1 MTSCAERIAG
11 GTEKTY
17 NKINYEP
24 WNGLKIYEYN
34 PKEPVIKGEMNMR
47 KRKWYERMSAAVLI
61 AVLLVNHGDMGIM
74 AKAETITA
82 LEENLEE
89 ENKKIEAE
97 TASASNADE
106 KRDTTVDSNETT
118 ESDLEKETATASN
131 GKEAPEIKRK
141 MAKSA
146 MNAEP
151 VTEGIYTISQ
161 TDGKFKVVGGSLTED
176 GENLNSLTDAFNKIL
191 SFGTDTNI
199 NINFDNVNISS
210 GAPGAPKLTKGCELT
225 LKGTYTSAAE
235 AFIIGSNDT
244 FIIHNEADITT
255 SSYVIRRSSNA
266 KNSTAIFEQNGGTVK
281 SVDGFYMYENDVISL
296 NGGIINGN
304 ARGNGGTGSIKIK
317 VGTWNG
323 QLAHIKDIDICGGQ
337 LNNIKDDTSTIT
349 AISESE
355 EVSIR
360 GGEIYAK
367 NTNSSGRAFAILMSD
382 KTKLSLSD
390 NIDISAAG
398 GNTYGSIYYG
408 YSAQSCATI
417 DAVNLKT
424 INDTFK
430 FVVSDLAMKASSS
443 LKNWIKGSS
452 GNMKT
457 LVEGIHLSIVNH
469 NSDKG
474 YADQYK
480 SYEARAV
487 DNYIRIMDP
496 KDESSLIPA
505 GNIKSAE
512 IQLPSDPEKYQVTI
526 TYDKTEDGTEKVE
539 TVKYTKAQ
547 VTVSGIIDEILLRNT
562 GTDGVEISVGTTKNP
577 IAGDI
582 TVDSGN
588 ADDKPVLLKGKIT
601 GKVNVVG
608 TGTLES
614 EINCSGFNGE
624 TKSTIHITGGEII
637 GTVNADNA
645 NESVITLNSADLIVD
660 GNAHIVDQ
668 SAYSS
673 QNRYAISA
681 TGGVK
686 VTVNGGTIESK
697 KNTAVYLY
705 RSGSSGLQ
713 EDHAKFEMT
722 GGTIKGGEYGLKH
735 THLNEVT
742 LSGGK
747 ISGGENRPDVYMAL
761 EKNSVSG
768 TAKFTVEG
776 NFPFASMQIESA
788 SKVNEID
795 FTKAK
800 ATGEEN
806 LKINLPL
813 DGNDT
818 GANMKLFKAST
829 SNYRDLLEHITLS
842 GGKTPIFAVYNEHK
856 ISDNP
861 ETTEIYAFSA
871 PNLYTVHVKYYTGKD
886 EKDPFYD
893 EYLLNLDD
901 SHRSYLSNL
910 GLPDG
915 AAFSVWRY
923 KEDSNRNGTA
933 TDTTATVNQLVEDRL
948 NPQGQIPEIE
958 LYAGYQVKFDAA
970 ISSDDIK
977 ENFATIKGTSDG
989 TKVYYT
995 NSNYQGYTGEA
1006 LRAEAKKEDSKAS
1019 FATVDVE
1026 NGKFS
1031 IELNNL
1037 SVDTSYTYYL
1047 VAENDNNDVSEMQT
1061 VKFMTLKRTLTKDDF
1076 KIVGDTEFT
1085 YTNNG
1090 DVHNVKVQPV
1100 EEKGGTF
1107 GIDAVRYKEKVG
1119 AEDADNFIG
1128 APAAA
1133 GTYGIYVSTNSE
1145 NGVERVTNLRIG
1157 EITIK
1162 KATFN
1167 PDWFQTVTSIN
1178 YGNDEEDYLKPG
1190 IKDAYSVGGHTVTG
1204 YGEIRFELYRDAE
1217 LTQKVSRNAEGHY
1230 EVNADPDQEYVTY
1243 YMGITSSGGNNVE
1256 AHENPVR
1263 IGTDLKIYRA
1273 SNTISIVT
1281 CPDIRYGEAPKPEL
1295 TATDTT
1301 GEIKY
1306 TYSSTEDGE
1315 YKEWNAENKPG
1326 LWYVKATV
1334 SQSRNYKK
1342 AESTPVAFT
1351 VSRAQLVPSVNTL
1364 QSKTYDGD
1372 TNAEGTLTLSSADGK
1387 PILPEDAGKLKANG
1401 TFQWTSSDSGTDTV
1415 NVTEITLDP
1424 KFEDRYE
1431 LTTSELSNVSCS
1443 GAKIEN
1449 AQIKNVS
1456 VRQMMEL
1463 TYNGKEQLPKVTA
1476 TGSTIGGT
1484 AITFRYG
1491 LTAEQAA
1498 DETQALK
1505 TVPAFTDAGIY
1516 TVYYTASAANHDS
1529 VSGSFEIEIKNA
1541 SITGV
1546 DAAGYTGIYDGYSHG
1561 IKITLTGKAENGEI
1575 LYGESEDN
1583 CTLKE
1588 SPVYKN
1594 TGSYTVYYT
1603 VTKKNFDTISGS
1615 ATVAITPAQL
1625 TVTAESRNVTYKDE
1639 PPVYSSTFEGF
1650 VNGENTEVLGGTLS
1664 YECAYAAGSDV
1675 DEYKIIPSGL
1685 TAENG
1690 NYVITYQP
1698 GKLTVSQAK
1707 PEFELRNLDQLKRVY
1722 DAKNTTPEAWTDS
1735 DGNMTVTIKK
1745 GSEILTEAPMNAG
1758 TYTVEVHTEAGKNY
1772 EAGSQIFS
1780 FEIKKAPLSVKA
1792 VDQNVTVGD
1801 AIPEY
1806 AVLYEG
1812 FAGTDTADVLNGS
1825 LQFTCEY
1832 APDSAAGDYAIQ
1844 PSGLTS
1850 ENYEILFENGTLH
1863 AVRRASSGSD
1873 DSDNSDG
1880 SGSTKNPAAT
1890 NFGKNVSNS
1899 RSSENEAQG
1908 TWKRDE
1914 KGWWFEFTNGTY
1926 PAGKKSEN
1934 NSSEKPFWIWT
1945 GGRWWAFDSEGYL
1958 KTGWVFDGASGKW
1971 YLLNEKNGMQIGW
1984 HYDESGRFW
1993 YYLDPVSGA
2002 MLTGWQLINGK
2013 WYYFSKTSG
2022 AVPLGSMYRET
2033 RTPDG
2038 YYVDKDGAWD
2048 GLEAKEN

>member
-1 MTSCAERIAG
+1 MQKELRM
-11 GTEKTY
+11 EQTY
-17 NKINYEP
+17 NRIIYES
-24 WNGLKIYEYN
+24 WNGLIFCKYN

-47 KRKWYERMSAAVLI
+47 KRKWYERMSAAALI

-74 AKAETITA
+74 AKAETIPA

-131 GKEAPEIKRK
+131 GKENPATKRK
-141 MAKSA
+141 MAKRA
-146 MNAEP
+146 MNAES
-151 VTEGIYTISQ
+151 VTEGMYSISQ
-161 TDGKFKVVGGSLTED
+161 PTEGTFQVSGGSLEGD
-176 GENLNSLTDAFNKIL
+176 GTSTTNLTDAIDKIL
-191 SFGTDTNI
+191 EVDKKVT
-199 NINFDNVNISS
+199 INFDNISIR
-210 GAPGAPKLTKGCELT
+210 GDGPVLKQGCELT
-225 LKGTYTSAAE
+225 LTGSYKKNSAGV
-235 AFIIGSNDT
+235 AFYIGANGDYK
-244 FIIHNEADITT
+244 IHNKANITT
-255 SSYVIRRSSNA
+255 VDDNYLYYRKNDA
-266 KNSTAIFEQNGGTVK
+266 KDATVLFEQEAGELTAGFELTAKDTVCLKGGT
-281 SVDGFYMYENDVISL
+281 
-296 NGGIINGN
+296 ING
-304 ARGNGGTGSIKIK
+304 RGFGNGGHGHIEITDGI
-317 VGTWNG
+317 WNG
-323 QLAHIKDIDICGGQ
+323 QLFGIKKIDISGGEV
-337 LNNIKDDTSTIT
+337 KYKAEKTDDVT

-355 EVSIR
+355 EVSIS
-360 GGEIYAK
+360 GGKIYAE

-382 KTKLSLSD
+382 KTKLSLSG

-398 GNTYGSIYYG
+398 ENTHGSIYYG
-408 YSAQSCATI
+408 YSAKSCATI
-417 DAVNLKT
+417 DAVNLET
-424 INDTFK
+424 INDSFK
-430 FVVSDLAMKASSS
+430 FVVSDLAMNASSS

-452 GNMKT
+452 TNMDT
-457 LVEGIHLSIVNH
+457 LVNGIHLSIVNH
-469 NSDKG
+469 NSTG
-474 YADQYK
+474 GSANQYQ

-487 DNYIRIMDP
+487 GNYIRIMDP
-496 KDESSLIPA
+496 KAESSLIQA

-512 IQLPSDPEKYQVTI
+512 IQLPSGTENYQVTI
-526 TYDKTEDGTEKVE
+526 TYDKTEDGTEPVKTVE
-539 TVKYTKAQ
+539 YTKAQ
-547 VTVSGIIDEILLRNT
+547 ATVSGIIDEILLRNT
-562 GTDGVEISVGTTKNP
+562 GTDGLEISVGTTENP

-582 TVDSGN
+582 TVDTGN

-645 NESVITLNSADLIVD
+645 NESVITLTSADLIVD

-668 SAYSS
+668 SANSS

-681 TGGVK
+681 IGGVS
-686 VTVNGGTIESK
+686 VTMNDGRIESTN
-697 KNTAVYLY
+697 NTAVYINRL
-705 RSGSSGLQ
+705 GSSGLQ
-713 EDHAKFEMT
+713 KDHAKFEMT

-735 THLNEVT
+735 TQLNEIT
-742 LSGGK
+742 LSGGT
-747 ISGGENRPDVYMAL
+747 ISGGKNQPDVYMAL

-842 GGKTPIFAVYNEHK
+842 GGKSPIFAVYNENK

-861 ETTEIYAFSA
+861 ATTEIYAFSA

-886 EKDPFYD
+886 ETNPFYE

-901 SHRSYLSNL
+901 SHRSYLSNI
-910 GLPDG
+910 GLPGG

-923 KEDSNRNGTA
+923 KENSNRNGTA
-933 TDTTATVNQLVEDRL
+933 TDTTVTVNQLVEDML
-948 NPQGQIPEIE
+948 NPQGKIPEIE
-958 LYAGYQVKFDAA
+958 LYAGYQVALKAA
-970 ISSDDIK
+970 ADDIK
-977 ENFATIKGTSDG
+977 ANSAVIKGTSDG

-1019 FATVDVE
+1019 FATVDIE

-1061 VKFMTLKRTLTKDDF
+1061 VNFKTLKRTLTKDDF
-1076 KIVGDTEFT
+1076 QIVGATEFT

-1100 EEKGGTF
+1100 EGNGGTF

-1119 AEDADNFIG
+1119 AEDTGSFIE

-1145 NGVERVTNLRIG
+1145 KGVERVTNLRIG

-1167 PDWFQTVTSIN
+1167 PNWFQTVTSIE
-1178 YGNDEEDYLKPG
+1178 YGNDEENHLKPI
-1190 IKDAYSVGGHTVTG
+1190 IKDDYSVGGQTVTG

-1217 LTQKVSRNAEGHY
+1217 LTQKVSRNAEEHY
-1230 EVNADPDQEYVTY
+1230 EVNADPDQEYAAY
-1243 YMGITSSGGNNVE
+1243 YMGITSSGGKNVE
-1256 AHENPVR
+1256 AQENPVR

-1281 CPDIRYGEAPKPEL
+1281 CPDIRYGEAPKPKL

-1306 TYSSTEDGE
+1306 TYSSTENGE

-1326 LWYVKATV
+1326 RWYVKATV

-1351 VSRAQLVPSVNTL
+1351 VSKAQLVPSVNTL

-1424 KFEDRYE
+1424 KFADCYE

-1449 AQIKNVS
+1449 AKIQNVS

-1463 TYNGKEQLPKVTA
+1463 TYNGSEQLPEVTA

-1484 AITFRYG
+1484 AITFHYG

-1498 DETQALK
+1498 DKNEWLNY
-1505 TVPAFTDAGIY
+1505 VPAFTDAGIY

-1529 VSGSFEIEIKNA
+1529 VSGSFEIEIKKA
-1541 SITGV
+1541 SITDV

-1625 TVTAESRNVTYKDE
+1625 TVTAESRNATYKDE

-1664 YECAYAAGSDV
+1664 YECAYVAGSDV

-1685 TAENG
+1685 IAENG

-1707 PEFELRNLDQLKRVY
+1707 PEFELRNLDQLNRVY
-1722 DAKNTTPEAWTDS
+1722 DAKNTAPEAWTDS
-1735 DGNMTVTIKK
+1735 DGNVTVTIKK
-1745 GSEILTEAPMNAG
+1745 GGEILTEAPMNAG
-1758 TYTVEVHTEAGKNY
+1758 IYTVEVHTEAGKNY
-1772 EAGSQIFS
+1772 EAGSQTFS

-1806 AVLYEG
+1806 TVLYEG

-1832 APDSAAGDYAIQ
+1832 APDSAAGDYSIL

-1850 ENYEILFENGTLH
+1850 GNYEIHFENGTLH

-1873 DSDNSDG
+1873 DSDNSGD

-1899 RSSENEAQG
+1899 SSSENDAQG

-1914 KGWWFEFTNGTY
+1914 KGWWFEFKDGTY
-1926 PAGKKSEN
+1926 PAG
-1934 NSSEKPFWIWT
+1934 EKTSDHNGEKLGWIQKD
-1945 GGRWWAFDSEGYL
+1945 GKWWAFGSDGYL
-1958 KTGWVFDGASGKW
+1958 KSGWAQDNASGKW
-1971 YLLNEKNGMQIGW
+1971 YLIDENTGMQTSW
-1984 HYDESGRFW
+1984 HYDESDQHW
-1993 YYLDPVSGA
+1993 YYLDPASGA
-2002 MLTGWQLINGK
+2002 MLTGWQFINGK
-2013 WYYFSKTSG
+2013 WYYLSKTSG
-2022 AVPLGSMYRET
+2022 AVPLGSMYKEN

-2048 GLEAKEN
+2048 GLEAKEK

>member
-24 WNGLKIYEYN
+24 WNSLKIYKYN

-47 KRKWYERMSAAVLI
+47 KRKWYERMSAAALI
-61 AVLLVNHGDMGIM
+61 AVLLVNHGDIGIM
-74 AKAETITA
+74 AKAETIPA

-97 TASASNADE
+97 TASESNADE

-131 GKEAPEIKRK
+131 GKETPEIKRK

-146 MNAEP
+146 MNAET
-151 VTEGIYTISQ
+151 VTEETYSISQ

-176 GENLNSLTDAFNKIL
+176 GENLKSLTDAFNKIL
-191 SFGTDTNI
+191 SFGTGTNI

-210 GAPGAPKLTKGCELT
+210 GAPKLTKGCKLT
-225 LKGTYTSAAE
+225 LKGTYTSE
-235 AFIIGSNDT
+235 VGAFIIGSNDT
-244 FIIHNEADITT
+244 FIIHNEANIKTVKT
-255 SSYVIRRSSNA
+255 GSYVIGRSSA
-266 KNSTAIFEQNGGTVK
+266 PNSTVIFEQNGGTVE

-296 NGGIINGN
+296 NGGTINGN

-317 VGTWNG
+317 DGTWNG

-681 TGGVK
+681 IGGVS
-686 VTVNGGTIESK
+686 VTINNGLIESTN
-697 KNTAVYLY
+697 NTAVYINRL
-705 RSGSSGLQ
+705 GSSGLQ
-713 EDHAKFEMT
+713 ENHAKFEMT

-735 THLNEVT
+735 TQLNEIT
-742 LSGGK
+742 LSGGT
-747 ISGGENRPDVYMAL
+747 ISGAASKSDVYMA
-761 EKNSVSG
+761 NGRTGTSG
-768 TAKFTVEG
+768 TADFTVIG
-776 NFPFASMQIESA
+776 DFPFSSMLIENVSV
-788 SKVNEID
+788 KNEID
-795 FTKAK
+795 FTEATV
-800 ATGEEN
+800 TGEE
-806 LKINLPL
+806 KIQINLPWA
-813 DGNDT
+813 GGDT
-818 GANMKLFKAST
+818 ESNAKLFKAST
-829 SNYRDLLEHITLS
+829 SNYQNLIKHIELT
-842 GGKTPIFAVYNEHK
+842 GGSNPICVVYNA
-856 ISDNP
+856 NP
-861 ETTEIYAFSA
+861 VSADPTTTEIYAFSA
-871 PNLYTVHVKYYTGKD
+871 PNPYTVHVKYYTGKD
-886 EKDPFYD
+886 ESNPFYE

-901 SHRSYLSNL
+901 IHRSYLSNL

-923 KEDSNRNGTA
+923 KENSNRNGTA
-933 TDTTATVNQLVEDRL
+933 TDVTKTVNELFNGILYPTSAV
-948 NPQGQIPEIE
+948 PEIE
-958 LYAGYQVKFDAA
+958 LYAGYQVALNAA
-970 ISSDDIK
+970 ADDIK
-977 ENFATIKGTSDG
+977 ANSAVIKGTSDG
-989 TKVYYT
+989 TTVYYT
-995 NSNYQGYTGEA
+995 NDSKYRGYTGEG
-1006 LRAEAKKEDSKAS
+1006 LRAAAKSADTQNHFVTKE
-1019 FATVDVE
+1019 VQ
-1026 NGKFS
+1026 NGEIS

-1037 SVDTSYTYYL
+1037 SVNTAYTYYL
-1047 VAENDNNDVSEMQT
+1047 VAENANNDVSEMQT
-1061 VKFMTLKRTLTKDDF
+1061 VKFTTLKRTLTKDDF
-1076 KIVGDTEFT
+1076 QIVGSTEFT
-1085 YTNNG
+1085 YTHNG
-1090 DVHNVKVQPV
+1090 DIHVIEVRPV
-1100 EEKGGTF
+1100 EGKEGSF
-1107 GIDAVRYKEKVG
+1107 GINAVQYKEKVG
-1119 AEDADNFIG
+1119 AEDTGNFIG

-1167 PDWFQTVTSIN
+1167 SDWFQTVTSIN

-1190 IKDAYSVGGHTVTG
+1190 IKDEYNGVGGSAVTG
-1204 YGEIRFELYRDAE
+1204 YGQIEYKLYNDSE
-1217 LTQKVSRNAEGHY
+1217 LTQEVLRNSDGHY
-1230 EVNADPDQEYVTY
+1230 DSSPDMNQEYAIY
-1243 YMGITSSGGNNVE
+1243 YMGVTSTGGDNVE
-1256 AHENPVR
+1256 PQGTPVLV
-1263 IGTDLKIYRA
+1263 GTQITVKRA
-1273 SNTISIVT
+1273 TNTISIT
-1281 CPDIRYGEAPKPEL
+1281 SCPDIRYGETPKPESE
-1295 TATDTT
+1295 ATDTT
-1301 GEIKY
+1301 GGVKY
-1306 TYSSTEDGE
+1306 TYSSTANGE
-1315 YKEWNAENKPG
+1315 YTDWNEKNKPG
-1326 LWYVKATV
+1326 TWYVKATV
-1334 SQSRNYKK
+1334 GKSQNYNEATSDSVEFEVSK
-1342 AESTPVAFT
+1342 AK
-1351 VSRAQLVPSVNTL
+1351 LVPSVSAVK
-1364 QSKTYDGD
+1364 SKIYDGN
-1372 TNAEGTLTLSSADGK
+1372 TKAEGTLTLSSADGN
-1387 PILPEDAGKLKANG
+1387 PILSEDAVALEAKG
-1401 TFQWTSSDSGTDTV
+1401 TFTWTSKDAGTNTVDVTGIALDSQ
-1415 NVTEITLDP
+1415 
-1424 KFEDRYE
+1424 FEDRYE
-1431 LTTSELSNVSCS
+1431 LTARELSNVSCS

-1449 AQIKNVS
+1449 AKIQNVS
-1456 VRQMMEL
+1456 VRQISEL
-1463 TYNGKEQLPKVTA
+1463 TYNGKEQKPDVET

-1491 LTAEQAA
+1491 LTAVQAA

-1529 VSGSFEIEIKNA
+1529 VYGSFEIEIKKA

-1546 DAAGYTGIYDGYSHG
+1546 DAAGYTGIYDGKSHG
-1561 IKITLTGKAENGEI
+1561 IKITLTGNAGDGEI

-1583 CTLKE
+1583 CKLTE

-1594 TGSYTVYYT
+1594 AGNYTVYYT

-1675 DEYKIIPSGL
+1675 DEYEIIPSGL
-1685 TAENG
+1685 IAENG

-1707 PEFELRNLDQLKRVY
+1707 PEFELRNLDQLNRVY
-1722 DAKNTTPEAWTDS
+1722 DAKNTAPEAWTDS

-1772 EAGSQIFS
+1772 EAGSQTFS

-1806 AVLYEG
+1806 TVLYEG

-1850 ENYEILFENGTLH
+1850 GNYEILFENGTLH

-1873 DSDNSDG
+1873 DSDNSGG

-1899 RSSENEAQG
+1899 SSSENDAQG

-1914 KGWWFEFTNGTY
+1914 KGWWFEFRDGTY
-1926 PAGKKSEN
+1926 PAG
-1934 NSSEKPFWIWT
+1934 EKTSDQNGEKLGWIQKD
-1945 GGRWWAFDSEGYL
+1945 GKWWAFGSDGYL
-1958 KTGWVFDGASGKW
+1958 KRGWAQDNASGKW
-1971 YLLNEKNGMQIGW
+1971 YLIDENTGMQTSW
-1984 HYDESGRFW
+1984 HYDESDQHW
-1993 YYLDPVSGA
+1993 YYLDPASGV
-2002 MLTGWQLINGK
+2002 MLTGWQFINGK
-2013 WYYFSKTSG
+2013 WYYLSKISG
-2022 AVPLGSMYRET
+2022 AVPLGSMYREI

-2038 YYVDKDGAWD
+2038 YYVDKDGVWD
-2048 GLEAKEN
+2048 GLETKEK

>member
-1 MTSCAERIAG
+1 
-11 GTEKTY
+11 
-17 NKINYEP
+17 
-24 WNGLKIYEYN
+24 
-34 PKEPVIKGEMNMR
+34 MR

-131 GKEAPEIKRK
+131 GKETPETKKK
-141 MAKSA
+141 MAKRA

-151 VTEGIYTISQ
+151 VTEETYSISQ
-161 TDGKFKVVGGSLTED
+161 PTEGTFQVSGGSLEGD
-176 GENLNSLTDAFNKIL
+176 GTSAKDLTDAIDKIL
-191 SFGTDTNI
+191 ENNADKKVTIDFNHI
-199 NINFDNVNISS
+199 RIS
-210 GAPGAPKLTKGCELT
+210 GDGPVLKQGCELT
-225 LKGTYTSAAE
+225 LTGSYEKNSVGAAFYVG
-235 AFIIGSNDT
+235 ANGDY
-244 FIIHNEADITT
+244 IIHNKANITVGDN
-255 SSYVIRRSSNA
+255 YLYYRKNDA
-266 KNSTAIFEQNGGTVK
+266 KDATVLFEQEAGELTAGFELTAKDTVCLKGGT
-281 SVDGFYMYENDVISL
+281 
-296 NGGIINGN
+296 ING
-304 ARGNGGTGSIKIK
+304 RGFGNGGNGHIEITDGIWKGRLSGIKK
-317 VGTWNG
+317 
-323 QLAHIKDIDICGGQ
+323 IDISGGEV
-337 LNNIKDDTSTIT
+337 NYIETSTDDTA
-349 AISESE
+349 AIKESE
-355 EVSIR
+355 EVSIS
-360 GGEIYAK
+360 GGKIYAE
-367 NTNSSGRAFAILMSD
+367 NTNPSGRAFAILMSD
-382 KTKLSLSD
+382 KTKLSLSG

-398 GNTYGSIYYG
+398 ENTHGSIYYG
-408 YSAQSCATI
+408 YSAKSCATI
-417 DAVNLKT
+417 DAVNLET
-424 INDTFK
+424 INDSFK

-443 LKNWIKGSS
+443 LKNWIKGSAE
-452 GNMKT
+452 NMET
-457 LVEGIHLSIVNH
+457 LVQGIHLSIVNH
-469 NSDKG
+469 NSTG
-474 YADQYK
+474 GSANQYQ

-487 DNYIRIMDP
+487 GNYIRIMDQNA
-496 KDESSLIPA
+496 ESSLIQA

-512 IQLPSDPEKYQVTI
+512 IQLPSDTENYQVTI
-526 TYDKTEDGTEKVE
+526 TYDKTEDGTEPVKTVE
-539 TVKYTKAQ
+539 YTKAQ
-547 VTVSGIIDEILLRNT
+547 ATVSGIIDEILLRNT
-562 GTDGVEISVGTTKNP
+562 GTDGLEISVGTTGNP

-582 TVDSGN
+582 TVDTGN

-608 TGTLES
+608 TGTLKS

-645 NESVITLNSADLIVD
+645 NESVITLTSADLIVD

-681 TGGVK
+681 IGGVS
-686 VTVNGGTIESK
+686 VTMNDGRIESTN
-697 KNTAVYLY
+697 NTAVYINRL
-705 RSGSSGLQ
+705 GSSGLQ
-713 EDHAKFEMT
+713 EDHARFEMT

-735 THLNEVT
+735 TQLNEIT
-742 LSGGK
+742 LSGGT
-747 ISGGENRPDVYMAL
+747 ISGGENQPDVYMAL

-818 GANMKLFKAST
+818 GTNMKLFKAST

-871 PNLYTVHVKYYTGKD
+871 PNLYTVHVKYYIGKD
-886 EKDPFYD
+886 ETNPFYE

-901 SHRSYLSNL
+901 SHRSYLSNI
-910 GLPDG
+910 GLPGG

-923 KEDSNRNGTA
+923 KENSNRNGTA
-933 TDTTATVNQLVEDRL
+933 TDTTVTVNQLVEDML
-948 NPQGQIPEIE
+948 NPQGKIPEIE

-1006 LRAEAKKEDSKAS
+1006 LRAEAKKEDSTAS

-1047 VAENDNNDVSEMQT
+1047 VAENANNDVSEMQT
-1061 VKFMTLKRTLTKDDF
+1061 VKFKTLKRTLTKDDF
-1076 KIVGDTEFT
+1076 QIVGSTEFT
-1085 YTNNG
+1085 YTHNG
-1090 DVHNVKVQPV
+1090 DIHEIEVRPV
-1100 EEKGGTF
+1100 EGKEGSF
-1107 GIDAVRYKEKVG
+1107 GIGAVQYKEKVG

-1167 PDWFQTVTSIN
+1167 PNWFQTVTSIE
-1178 YGNDEEDYLKPG
+1178 YGNDEENHLKPI
-1190 IKDAYSVGGHTVTG
+1190 IKDDYSVGGQTVTG

-1217 LTQKVSRNAEGHY
+1217 LKQKVSRNAEGHY
-1230 EVNADPDQEYVTY
+1230 EANADPDQEYAAY
-1243 YMGITSSGGNNVE
+1243 YMGITSSGGKNVE
-1256 AHENPVR
+1256 AQENPVR

-1273 SNTISIVT
+1273 TNTISIT
-1281 CPDIRYGEAPKPEL
+1281 SCPDIRYGEAPKPKL

-1306 TYSSTEDGE
+1306 TYSSTENGE

-1326 LWYVKATV
+1326 RWYVKAIV

-1351 VSRAQLVPSVNTL
+1351 VSKAQLVPSVNTL

-1424 KFEDRYE
+1424 KFADCYE

-1449 AQIKNVS
+1449 AKIQNVS
-1456 VRQMMEL
+1456 VRQLMEL
-1463 TYNGKEQLPKVTA
+1463 IYNGKEQLPEVEA

-1505 TVPAFTDAGIY
+1505 KAPPFTNAGTY
-1516 TVYYTASAANHDS
+1516 TVYYTASAVNHDS

-1541 SITGV
+1541 SLTGV
-1546 DAAGYTGIYDGYSHG
+1546 DADGYTGIYDGQSHG
-1561 IKITLTGKAENGEI
+1561 IKITLTGNAGDGEI

-1583 CTLKE
+1583 CTLTE

-1603 VTKKNFDTISGS
+1603 VTKKNFDTLSGS
-1615 ATVAITPAQL
+1615 ATVAITPAPL

-1675 DEYKIIPSGL
+1675 DEYEIIPSGL

-1690 NYVITYQP
+1690 NYEITYQS

-1707 PEFELRNLDQLKRVY
+1707 PEFQLRNLDQLNRVY
-1722 DAKNTTPEAWTDS
+1722 DAKNTAPEAWTDS
-1735 DGNMTVTIKK
+1735 DGNVTVTIKK
-1745 GSEILTEAPMNAG
+1745 GGEILTEAPMNAG
-1758 TYTVEVHTEAGKNY
+1758 IYTVEVHTEAGKNY

-1801 AIPEY
+1801 TIPEY
-1806 AVLYEG
+1806 TVLYEG

-1850 ENYEILFENGTLH
+1850 ENYEIHFENGTLH
-1863 AVRRASSGSD
+1863 AVRRVSSGSD
-1873 DSDNSDG
+1873 DSDNSGG

-1899 RSSENEAQG
+1899 SSSENDAQG

-1914 KGWWFEFTNGTY
+1914 KGWWFEFKDGTY
-1926 PAGKKSEN
+1926 PAG
-1934 NSSEKPFWIWT
+1934 EKTSDQNGEKLGWIQKD
-1945 GGRWWAFDSEGYL
+1945 GKWWAFGSDGYL
-1958 KTGWVFDGASGKW
+1958 KSGWAQDNASGKW
-1971 YLLNEKNGMQIGW
+1971 YLIDENTGMQTSW
-1984 HYDESGRFW
+1984 HCDESDQHW
-1993 YYLDPVSGA
+1993 YYLDPASGA
-2002 MLTGWQLINGK
+2002 MLTGWQFINGK
-2013 WYYFSKTSG
+2013 WYYLSKTSG
-2022 AVPLGSMYRET
+2022 AVPLGSMYREI

-2048 GLEAKEN
+2048 GLEAKEK

>member
-1 MTSCAERIAG
+1 
-11 GTEKTY
+11 
-17 NKINYEP
+17 
-24 WNGLKIYEYN
+24 
-34 PKEPVIKGEMNMR
+34 MR
-47 KRKWYERMSAAVLI
+47 KRKWYERMSAAALI

-131 GKEAPEIKRK
+131 GKETPEIKRK

-146 MNAEP
+146 MNAET
-151 VTEGIYTISQ
+151 VTEETYSISQ

-210 GAPGAPKLTKGCELT
+210 GAPKLTKGCKLT
-225 LKGTYTSAAE
+225 LKGTYTSEVE
-235 AFIIGSNDT
+235 AFIIGSDDT
-244 FIIHNEADITT
+244 FIIHNEANITT
-255 SSYVIRRSSNA
+255 KSYVIGRSSA
-266 KNSTAIFEQNGGTVK
+266 PESTVIFEQSGGTVE
-281 SVDGFYMYENDVISL
+281 SVGGFYMYENDVISL
-296 NGGIINGN
+296 KEGTINGN

-317 VGTWNG
+317 DGTWNG

-398 GNTYGSIYYG
+398 GNTHGSIYYG
-408 YSAQSCATI
+408 YSAKSCATI
-417 DAVNLKT
+417 VAVDLKT
-424 INDTFK
+424 INDSFK
-430 FVVSDLAMKASSS
+430 FVVSDLAMEASSS

-452 GNMKT
+452 GNMET

-469 NSDKG
+469 NSNVG
-474 YADQYK
+474 YADKYQ

-487 DNYIRIMDP
+487 GNYIRIMDP
-496 KDESSLIPA
+496 KAESSLIPA

-562 GTDGVEISVGTTKNP
+562 GTDGLEISVGRTENP
-577 IAGDI
+577 IDGDI

-645 NESVITLNSADLIVD
+645 NESVITLTSADLIVD

-681 TGGVK
+681 IGGVS
-686 VTVNGGTIESK
+686 VTIKNGRIESTN
-697 KNTAVYLY
+697 NTAVYINRL
-705 RSGSSGLQ
+705 GSSGLQ

-735 THLNEVT
+735 TQLNEIT
-742 LSGGK
+742 LSGGT
-747 ISGGENRPDVYMAL
+747 ISGGENQPDVYMANG
-761 EKNSVSG
+761 KTGTSG
-768 TAKFTVEG
+768 TADFTVIG
-776 NFPFASMQIESA
+776 DFPFSSMLIENVSV
-788 SKVNEID
+788 KNEIN
-795 FTKAK
+795 FTEATV
-800 ATGEEN
+800 TGEE
-806 LKINLPL
+806 KIQINLPWV
-813 DGNDT
+813 GGDT
-818 GANMKLFKAST
+818 ESNAKLFKAST
-829 SNYRDLLEHITLS
+829 SNYQNLIKHIELT
-842 GGKTPIFAVYNEHK
+842 GGSNPICVVYNA
-856 ISDNP
+856 NP
-861 ETTEIYAFSA
+861 VSADPTTTEIYAFSA
-871 PNLYTVHVKYYTGKD
+871 PNPYTVHVKYYSGKD
-886 EKDPFYD
+886 ESNPFYE
-893 EYLLNLDD
+893 EYLLNLDN
-901 SHRSYLSNL
+901 SHRSYLSNI
-910 GLPDG
+910 GLPGG

-923 KEDSNRNGTA
+923 KENSNRNGTA
-933 TDTTATVNQLVEDRL
+933 TDTTVTVNQLVEDML
-948 NPQGQIPEIE
+948 NPQGKIPEIE
-958 LYAGYQVKFDAA
+958 LYAGYQVKFAAA

-977 ENFATIKGTSDG
+977 ENSATIKGTSDG
-989 TKVYYT
+989 TTVYYT
-995 NSNYQGYTGEA
+995 SDSKYQGYTGEA

-1047 VAENDNNDVSEMQT
+1047 VVENANNDVSEMQT
-1061 VKFMTLKRTLTKDDF
+1061 VKFTTLKRTLTKDDF
-1076 KIVGDTEFT
+1076 KIVGGTEFT
-1085 YTNNG
+1085 YTHNG
-1090 DVHNVKVQPV
+1090 DVHNVEVQPV
-1100 EEKGGTF
+1100 EGKGGSF
-1107 GIDAVRYKEKVG
+1107 DIGAVRYKEKVG
-1119 AEDADNFIG
+1119 AEDTDSFIG

-1133 GTYGIYVSTNSE
+1133 GTYGIYVSTKSE
-1145 NGVERVTNLRIG
+1145 DGVERVTDLRIG

-1167 PDWFQTVTSIN
+1167 PEWFQTVTSIN
-1178 YGNDEEDYLKPG
+1178 YGNDEETYLKPG

-1204 YGEIRFELYRDAE
+1204 YGEIQFELYSDAE

-1230 EVNADPDQEYVTY
+1230 EANADPDQEYATY
-1243 YMGITSSGGNNVE
+1243 YMGITSSGGKNVE
-1256 AHENPVR
+1256 AQENPVR

-1273 SNTISIVT
+1273 SNTISTVT
-1281 CPDIRYGEAPKPEL
+1281 CPNIRYGEIPKPEL
-1295 TATDTT
+1295 TAADTT
-1301 GEIKY
+1301 GEITY
-1306 TYSSTEDGE
+1306 TYSSTENGE
-1315 YKEWNAENKPG
+1315 YKDWNVENKPG
-1326 LWYVKATV
+1326 TWYVKAAV
-1334 SQSRNYKK
+1334 SQSQNYEK
-1342 AESTPVAFT
+1342 AESSPVTFT
-1351 VSRAQLVPSVNTL
+1351 VSKARLVPSVNML
-1364 QSKTYDGD
+1364 QSKTYDGG
-1372 TNAEGTLTLSSADGK
+1372 TKAEGTLTLSSADGN
-1387 PILPEDAGKLKANG
+1387 PILSEDVAALEAKG
-1401 TFQWTSSDSGTDTV
+1401 TFTWTSENAGTNTV
-1415 NVTEITLDP
+1415 NVTGIALDS

-1431 LTTSELSNVSCS
+1431 LTARELSNVSCS

-1449 AQIKNVS
+1449 AKIQNVS

-1463 TYNGKEQLPKVTA
+1463 TYNGREQLPEVTA
-1476 TGSTIGGT
+1476 TGSTTGGT

-1491 LTAEQAA
+1491 LTAVQAA

-1546 DAAGYTGIYDGYSHG
+1546 DAAGYTGIYDGQSHG
-1561 IKITLTGKAENGEI
+1561 IKITLTGNAGDGEI

-1583 CTLKE
+1583 CTLTE

-1675 DEYKIIPSGL
+1675 DEYEIIPSGFI
-1685 TAENG
+1685 AENG

-1707 PEFELRNLDQLKRVY
+1707 PEFELRNLNQLNRAY
-1722 DAKNTTPEAWTDS
+1722 DAKNTAPEAWTDS
-1735 DGNMTVTIKK
+1735 DGNVTVTIKK

-1772 EAGSQIFS
+1772 EAGNQTFS
-1780 FEIKKAPLSVKA
+1780 FEIKKASLSVKA

-1806 AVLYEG
+1806 KVLYEG

-1825 LQFTCEY
+1825 LKFTCEY
-1832 APDSAAGDYAIQ
+1832 APDSAAGDYSIL

-1850 ENYEILFENGTLH
+1850 ENYEIHFENGTLH

-1873 DSDNSDG
+1873 DSDNS
-1880 SGSTKNPAAT
+1880 GSTKNPAAT

-1899 RSSENEAQG
+1899 SSSENDAQG
-1908 TWKRDE
+1908 TWKRDN
-1914 KGWWFEFTNGTY
+1914 KGWWFEFKDGTY
-1926 PAGKKSEN
+1926 PAG
-1934 NSSEKPFWIWT
+1934 EKTSDQNGEKLGWIQKD
-1945 GGRWWAFDSEGYL
+1945 GKWWAFGSDGYL
-1958 KTGWVFDGASGKW
+1958 KRGWAQDNASGKW
-1971 YLLNEKNGMQIGW
+1971 YLIDENTGMQTSW
-1984 HYDESGRFW
+1984 HYDESDQHW
-1993 YYLDPVSGA
+1993 YYLDPASGA
-2002 MLTGWQLINGK
+2002 MLTGWQFINGK
-2013 WYYFSKTSG
+2013 WYYLSKISG
-2022 AVPLGSMYRET
+2022 AVPLGSMYREI

-2038 YYVDKDGAWD
+2038 YYVDKDGVWD
-2048 GLEAKEN
+2048 GLETKEK

>member
-24 WNGLKIYEYN
+24 WNGLKIYKYN

-47 KRKWYERMSAAVLI
+47 KRKWYERMSAAALI

-74 AKAETITA
+74 AKAETIPA

-97 TASASNADE
+97 TASESNADE

-131 GKEAPEIKRK
+131 GKETPEIKRK

-151 VTEGIYTISQ
+151 ATGGTYSISQ

-176 GENLNSLTDAFNKIL
+176 GENLKSLTDAFNKIL
-191 SFGTDTNI
+191 SFGTGTNI

-210 GAPGAPKLTKGCELT
+210 GAPKLTKGCKLT
-225 LKGTYTSAAE
+225 LKGTYTSE
-235 AFIIGSNDT
+235 VGAFIIGSNDT
-244 FIIHNEADITT
+244 FIIHNEANIKTVKT
-255 SSYVIRRSSNA
+255 GSYVIGRSSA
-266 KNSTAIFEQNGGTVK
+266 PNSTVIFEQNGGTVE

-296 NGGIINGN
+296 NGGTINGN

-317 VGTWNG
+317 DGTWNG

-681 TGGVK
+681 IGGVS
-686 VTVNGGTIESK
+686 VTINNGLIESTN
-697 KNTAVYLY
+697 NTAVYINRL
-705 RSGSSGLQ
+705 GSSGLQ
-713 EDHAKFEMT
+713 ENHAKFEMT

-735 THLNEVT
+735 TQLNEIT
-742 LSGGK
+742 LSGGT
-747 ISGGENRPDVYMAL
+747 ISGAASKSDVYMA
-761 EKNSVSG
+761 NGRTGTSG
-768 TAKFTVEG
+768 TADFTVIG
-776 NFPFASMQIESA
+776 DFPFSSMLIENVSV
-788 SKVNEID
+788 KNEID
-795 FTKAK
+795 FTEATV
-800 ATGEEN
+800 TGEE
-806 LKINLPL
+806 KIQINLPWA
-813 DGNDT
+813 GGDT
-818 GANMKLFKAST
+818 ESNAKLFKAST
-829 SNYRDLLEHITLS
+829 SNYQNLIKHIELT
-842 GGKTPIFAVYNEHK
+842 GGSNPICVVYNA
-856 ISDNP
+856 NP
-861 ETTEIYAFSA
+861 VSADPTTTEIYVFSA
-871 PNLYTVHVKYYTGKD
+871 PNPYTVHVKYYTGKD
-886 EKDPFYD
+886 ESNPFYE

-901 SHRSYLSNL
+901 IHRSYLSNL

-923 KEDSNRNGTA
+923 KENSNRNGTA
-933 TDTTATVNQLVEDRL
+933 TDVTKTVNELFNGILYPTSAV
-948 NPQGQIPEIE
+948 PEIE
-958 LYAGYQVKFDAA
+958 LYAGYQVALNAA
-970 ISSDDIK
+970 ADDIK
-977 ENFATIKGTSDG
+977 ANSAVIKGTSDG
-989 TKVYYT
+989 TTVYYT
-995 NSNYQGYTGEA
+995 NDSKYRGYTGEG
-1006 LRAEAKKEDSKAS
+1006 LRAAAKSADTQNHFVTKE
-1019 FATVDVE
+1019 VQ
-1026 NGKFS
+1026 NGEIS

-1037 SVDTSYTYYL
+1037 SVNTAYTYYL
-1047 VAENDNNDVSEMQT
+1047 VAENANNDVSEMQT
-1061 VKFMTLKRTLTKDDF
+1061 VKFTTLKRTLTKDDF
-1076 KIVGDTEFT
+1076 QIVGSTEFT
-1085 YTNNG
+1085 YTHNG
-1090 DVHNVKVQPV
+1090 DIHVIEVRPV
-1100 EEKGGTF
+1100 EGKEGSF
-1107 GIDAVRYKEKVG
+1107 GINAVQYKEKVG
-1119 AEDADNFIG
+1119 AEDTGNFIG

-1178 YGNDEEDYLKPG
+1178 YGNDKEDYLKPG
-1190 IKDAYSVGGHTVTG
+1190 IKDEYNGVGGSAVTG
-1204 YGEIRFELYRDAE
+1204 YGQIEYKLYNDSE
-1217 LTQKVSRNAEGHY
+1217 LTQEVLRNSDGHY
-1230 EVNADPDQEYVTY
+1230 DSSPDMNQNYAIY
-1243 YMGITSSGGNNVE
+1243 YMGVTSTGGDNVE
-1256 AHENPVR
+1256 PQVKPVLV
-1263 IGTDLKIYRA
+1263 GTQINVKRA
-1273 SNTISIVT
+1273 TNTISIT
-1281 CPDIRYGEAPKPEL
+1281 SCPNIRYGETPNPEL
-1295 TATDTT
+1295 TAADTT

-1306 TYSSTEDGE
+1306 IYSSTENGE
-1315 YKEWNAENKPG
+1315 YKEWNVENRPG
-1326 LWYVKATV
+1326 NWYVKAVV
-1334 SQSRNYKK
+1334 SQSRNYET

-1351 VSRAQLVPSVNTL
+1351 VSKARLVPSVNTL

-1424 KFEDRYE
+1424 KFADRYE

-1463 TYNGKEQLPKVTA
+1463 TYNGSEQLPEVTA

-1505 TVPAFTDAGIY
+1505 NAPAFTNAGIY
-1516 TVYYTASAANHDS
+1516 TVCYTASAANHDS

-1603 VTKKNFDTISGS
+1603 VTKKNFDTIRGS

-1707 PEFELRNLDQLKRVY
+1707 PEFELRNLDQLNRVY
-1722 DAKNTTPEAWTDS
+1722 DAKNTAPEAWTDS

-1758 TYTVEVHTEAGKNY
+1758 TYTVEVYTEVGKNY
-1772 EAGSQIFS
+1772 EAGSQTFS

-1792 VDQNVTVGD
+1792 VEQNVTVED

-1806 AVLYEG
+1806 KVLYEG

-1832 APDSAAGDYAIQ
+1832 APDSAAGDYVIQ

-1850 ENYEILFENGTLH
+1850 ENYEIHFENGTLH
-1863 AVRRASSGSD
+1863 AIRRASSGSD
-1873 DSDNSDG
+1873 DSDNSGG

-1899 RSSENEAQG
+1899 SSSENDAQG
-1908 TWKRDE
+1908 TWKRDN
-1914 KGWWFEFTNGTY
+1914 KGWWFEFKDGTY
-1926 PAGKKSEN
+1926 PAG
-1934 NSSEKPFWIWT
+1934 EKTSDQNGEKLGWIQKD
-1945 GGRWWAFDSEGYL
+1945 GKWWAFGSDGYL
-1958 KTGWVFDGASGKW
+1958 KRGWAQDNASGKW
-1971 YLLNEKNGMQIGW
+1971 YLIDENTGMQTSW
-1984 HYDESGRFW
+1984 HYDESDQHW
-1993 YYLDPVSGA
+1993 YYLDPASGA
-2002 MLTGWQLINGK
+2002 MLTGWQFINGK
-2013 WYYFSKTSG
+2013 WYYLSKISG
-2022 AVPLGSMYRET
+2022 AVPLGSMYKEI

-2048 GLEAKEN
+2048 GLETKEK

>member
-24 WNGLKIYEYN
+24 WNGLKIYKYN

-47 KRKWYERMSAAVLI
+47 KRKWYERMSAAALI

-74 AKAETITA
+74 AKAETIPA

-199 NINFDNVNISS
+199 NINFDNVNISRE
-210 GAPGAPKLTKGCELT
+210 APTLTESCELT

-266 KNSTAIFEQNGGTVK
+266 KNSTVIFEQSGGTVE
-281 SVDGFYMYENDVISL
+281 SVDGFNMYENDVISL

-323 QLAHIKDIDICGGQ
+323 QLAHIKDIDIYGGQ
-337 LNNIKDDTSTIT
+337 LNNTKDDTSTIA
-349 AISESE
+349 AIKECE
-355 EVSIR
+355 EVSIS
-360 GGEIYAK
+360 GGSVFAK
-367 NTNSSGRAFAILMSD
+367 NTKGKAFAIYMIKNTQL
-382 KTKLSLSD
+382 TLSG
-390 NIDISAAG
+390 NIDVSASG
-398 GNTYGSIYYG
+398 TTSGSIYYG
-408 YSAQSCATI
+408 GASTYPVINAENVQNIGENFFVVPSDRTMQVNPVSNWIMGSKNNIEYLCENIKLTVVNAYDKGSADEYTNYTLKAVGNYIRFVDENKPASPLKSGAIKLADITLSSDGTSYEVYYEVTTDGKEYKETVTYSAQ
-417 DAVNLKT
+417 NQK
-424 INDTFK
+424 
-430 FVVSDLAMKASSS
+430 VSDIL
-443 LKNWIKGSS
+443 ND
-452 GNMKT
+452 
-457 LVEGIHLSIVNH
+457 IV
-469 NSDKG
+469 S
-474 YADQYK
+474 
-480 SYEARAV
+480 V
-487 DNYIRIMDP
+487 
-496 KDESSLIPA
+496 
-505 GNIKSAE
+505 
-512 IQLPSDPEKYQVTI
+512 
-526 TYDKTEDGTEKVE
+526 
-539 TVKYTKAQ
+539 
-547 VTVSGIIDEILLRNT
+547 NT
-562 GTDGVEISVGTTKNP
+562 GTTGPEITIGSIGTP
-577 IAGDI
+577 IEEDI
-582 TVDSGN
+582 TIDTGSMDEN
-588 ADDKPVLLKGKIT
+588 KTTTLKGAIT
-601 GKVNVVG
+601 GKVNVTG
-608 TGTLES
+608 SGTLQS
-614 EINCSGFNGE
+614 EINCSGFYGRTNSE
-624 TKSTIHITGGEII
+624 IHITDGQITGKE
-637 GTVNADNA
+637 NA
-645 NESVITLNSADLIVD
+645 NDAVIVLGAANLTVEGEHTKIWDKSASGGD
-660 GNAHIVDQ
+660 
-668 SAYSS
+668 
-673 QNRYAISA
+673 RYAIQA
-681 TGGVK
+681 IGGVS
-686 VTVNGGTIESK
+686 V
-697 KNTAVYLY
+697 
-705 RSGSSGLQ
+705 
-713 EDHAKFEMT
+713 
-722 GGTIKGGEYGLKH
+722 TIKGGEIKSDNNTAVYIYRSSGQKKDHATFTMEDGTITGGVYGLRH
-735 THLNEVT
+735 AHLNEIN
-742 LSGGK
+742 LSGGT
-747 ISGGENRPDVYMAL
+747 ITGRANQPDVYMAR
-761 EKNSVSG
+761 EINVSE
-768 TAKFTVEG
+768 TANFTVEG
-776 NFPFASMQIESA
+776 NFPFKSMQIESA
-788 SKVNEID
+788 SLKNEID
-795 FTKAK
+795 FTKATVTEDK
-800 ATGEEN
+800 
-806 LKINLPL
+806 KILISSPL
-813 DGNDT
+813 D
-818 GANMKLFKAST
+818 ANTKESYVKLFKAST
-829 SNYRDLLEHITLS
+829 SNYQDLIKHIELT
-842 GGKTPIFAVYNEHK
+842 GGINPICVVYNANPV
-856 ISDNP
+856 SANP

-871 PNLYTVHVKYYTGKD
+871 PNPYTVHVKYYTGKD
-886 EKDPFYD
+886 ESNPFYE

-901 SHRSYLSNL
+901 IHRSYLSNL

-923 KEDSNRNGTA
+923 KENSNRNGTA
-933 TDTTATVNQLVEDRL
+933 TDVTKTVNELFNGILYPTSAV
-948 NPQGQIPEIE
+948 PEIE
-958 LYAGYQVKFDAA
+958 LYAGYQVALNAA
-970 ISSDDIK
+970 ADDIK
-977 ENFATIKGTSDG
+977 ANSAVIKGTSDG
-989 TKVYYT
+989 TTVYYT
-995 NSNYQGYTGEA
+995 NDSKYRGYTGEG
-1006 LRAEAKKEDSKAS
+1006 LRAAAKSADTQNHFVTKE
-1019 FATVDVE
+1019 VQ
-1026 NGKFS
+1026 NGEIS

-1037 SVDTSYTYYL
+1037 SVNTAYTYYL
-1047 VAENDNNDVSEMQT
+1047 VAENANNDVSEMQT
-1061 VKFMTLKRTLTKDDF
+1061 VKFTTLKRTLTKDDF
-1076 KIVGDTEFT
+1076 QIVGSTEFT
-1085 YTNNG
+1085 YTHNG
-1090 DVHNVKVQPV
+1090 DIHVIEVRPV
-1100 EEKGGTF
+1100 EGKEGSF
-1107 GIDAVRYKEKVG
+1107 GINAVQYKEKVG
-1119 AEDADNFIG
+1119 AEDTGNFIG

-1133 GTYGIYVSTNSE
+1133 GTYGIYVGTNSE

-1167 PDWFQTVTSIN
+1167 SDWFQTVTSIN

-1190 IKDAYSVGGHTVTG
+1190 IKDEYNGVGGSAVTG
-1204 YGEIRFELYRDAE
+1204 YGQIEYKLYNDSE
-1217 LTQKVSRNAEGHY
+1217 LTQEVLRNSDGHY
-1230 EVNADPDQEYVTY
+1230 DSSPDMNQEYAIY
-1243 YMGITSSGGNNVE
+1243 YMGVTSTGGDNVE
-1256 AHENPVR
+1256 PQGTPVLV
-1263 IGTDLKIYRA
+1263 GTQITVKRA
-1273 SNTISIVT
+1273 TNTISIT
-1281 CPDIRYGEAPKPEL
+1281 SCPDIRYGETPKPESE
-1295 TATDTT
+1295 ATDTT
-1301 GEIKY
+1301 GGVKY
-1306 TYSSTEDGE
+1306 TYSSTENGE
-1315 YKEWNAENKPG
+1315 YTDWNEKNKPG
-1326 LWYVKATV
+1326 TWYVKATV
-1334 SQSRNYKK
+1334 GKSQNYNEATSDSVEFEVSK
-1342 AESTPVAFT
+1342 AK
-1351 VSRAQLVPSVNTL
+1351 LVPSVSAVK
-1364 QSKTYDGD
+1364 SKIYDGN
-1372 TNAEGTLTLSSADGK
+1372 TKAEGTLTLSSADGN
-1387 PILPEDAGKLKANG
+1387 PILSEDAVALEAKG
-1401 TFQWTSSDSGTDTV
+1401 TFTWTSKDAGTNTVDVTGIALDSQ
-1415 NVTEITLDP
+1415 
-1424 KFEDRYE
+1424 FADRYE

-1443 GAKIEN
+1443 GAKIKN

-1463 TYNGKEQLPKVTA
+1463 TYNGREQLPEVTA

-1484 AITFRYG
+1484 AITFHYG

-1505 TVPAFTDAGIY
+1505 NAPAFTDAGIY

-1529 VSGSFEIEIKNA
+1529 VYGSFEIEIKKA

-1546 DAAGYTGIYDGYSHG
+1546 DAAGYTGIYDGKSHG
-1561 IKITLTGKAENGEI
+1561 IKITLTGNAGDGEI

-1583 CTLKE
+1583 CTLTE

-1615 ATVAITPAQL
+1615 ATVAIIPAQL

-1707 PEFELRNLDQLKRVY
+1707 PEFELRNLDQLNRVY
-1722 DAKNTTPEAWTDS
+1722 DAKNTAPEAWTDS
-1735 DGNMTVTIKK
+1735 DGNVTVTFKK

-1758 TYTVEVHTEAGKNY
+1758 IYTVEVHTEAGKNY

-1825 LQFTCEY
+1825 LKFTCEY
-1832 APDSAAGDYAIQ
+1832 APDSAAGDYSIL

-1850 ENYEILFENGTLH
+1850 ENYEIHFENGTLH

-1873 DSDNSDG
+1873 DSDNSGG

-1899 RSSENEAQG
+1899 SSSENDAQG
-1908 TWKRDE
+1908 TWKRDN
-1914 KGWWFEFTNGTY
+1914 KGWWFEFKDGTY
-1926 PAGKKSEN
+1926 PAG
-1934 NSSEKPFWIWT
+1934 EKINDQNGEKLGWIQKD
-1945 GGRWWAFDSEGYL
+1945 GKWWAFGSDGYL
-1958 KTGWVFDGASGKW
+1958 KRGWAQDNASGKW
-1971 YLLNEKNGMQIGW
+1971 YLIDENTGMQTSW
-1984 HYDESGRFW
+1984 HYDESDQHW
-1993 YYLDPVSGA
+1993 YYLDPASGV
-2002 MLTGWQLINGK
+2002 MLTGWQFINGK
-2013 WYYFSKTSG
+2013 WYYLSKISG
-2022 AVPLGSMYRET
+2022 AVPLGSMYREI

-2038 YYVDKDGAWD
+2038 YYVDKDGVWD
-2048 GLEAKEN
+2048 GLETKEK

>member
-1 MTSCAERIAG
+1 
-11 GTEKTY
+11 
-17 NKINYEP
+17 
-24 WNGLKIYEYN
+24 
-34 PKEPVIKGEMNMR
+34 MNVR
-47 KRKWYERMSAAVLI
+47 KRKWYERMSAAALI

-131 GKEAPEIKRK
+131 GKETPEIKRK

-146 MNAEP
+146 MNAET
-151 VTEGIYTISQ
+151 VTEETYSISQ

-210 GAPGAPKLTKGCELT
+210 GAPKLTKGCKLT
-225 LKGTYTSAAE
+225 LKGTYTSEVE
-235 AFIIGSNDT
+235 AFIIGSDDT
-244 FIIHNEADITT
+244 FIIHNEANITT
-255 SSYVIRRSSNA
+255 KSYVIGRSSA
-266 KNSTAIFEQNGGTVK
+266 PESTVIFEQSGGTVE
-281 SVDGFYMYENDVISL
+281 SVGGFYMYENDVISL
-296 NGGIINGN
+296 KEGTINGN

-317 VGTWNG
+317 DGTWNG

-398 GNTYGSIYYG
+398 GNTHGSIYYG
-408 YSAQSCATI
+408 YSAKSCATI
-417 DAVNLKT
+417 VAVDLKT
-424 INDTFK
+424 INDSFK
-430 FVVSDLAMKASSS
+430 FVVSDLAMEASSS

-452 GNMKT
+452 GNMET

-469 NSDKG
+469 NSNVG
-474 YADQYK
+474 YADKYQ

-487 DNYIRIMDP
+487 GNYIRIMDP
-496 KDESSLIPA
+496 KAESSLIPA

-562 GTDGVEISVGTTKNP
+562 GTDGLEISVGRTENP
-577 IAGDI
+577 IDGDI

-645 NESVITLNSADLIVD
+645 NESVITLTSADLIVD

-681 TGGVK
+681 IGGVS
-686 VTVNGGTIESK
+686 VTIKNGRIESTN
-697 KNTAVYLY
+697 NTAVYINRL
-705 RSGSSGLQ
+705 GSSGLQ

-735 THLNEVT
+735 TQLNEIT
-742 LSGGK
+742 LSGGT
-747 ISGGENRPDVYMAL
+747 ISGGENQPDVYMANG
-761 EKNSVSG
+761 KTGTSG
-768 TAKFTVEG
+768 TADFTVIG
-776 NFPFASMQIESA
+776 DFPFSSMLIENVSV
-788 SKVNEID
+788 KNEIN
-795 FTKAK
+795 FTEATV
-800 ATGEEN
+800 TGEE
-806 LKINLPL
+806 KIQINLPWV
-813 DGNDT
+813 GGDT
-818 GANMKLFKAST
+818 ESNAKLFKAST
-829 SNYRDLLEHITLS
+829 SNYQNLIKHIELT
-842 GGKTPIFAVYNEHK
+842 GGSNPICVVYNA
-856 ISDNP
+856 NP
-861 ETTEIYAFSA
+861 VSADPTTTEIYAFSA
-871 PNLYTVHVKYYTGKD
+871 PNPYTVHVKYYSGKD
-886 EKDPFYD
+886 ESNPFYE
-893 EYLLNLDD
+893 EYLLNLDN
-901 SHRSYLSNL
+901 SHRSYLSNI
-910 GLPDG
+910 GLPGG

-923 KEDSNRNGTA
+923 KENSNRNGTA
-933 TDTTATVNQLVEDRL
+933 TDTTVTVNQLVEDML
-948 NPQGQIPEIE
+948 NPQGKIPEIE
-958 LYAGYQVKFDAA
+958 LYAGYQVKFAAA

-977 ENFATIKGTSDG
+977 ENSATIKGTSDG
-989 TKVYYT
+989 TTVYYT
-995 NSNYQGYTGEA
+995 SDSKYQGYTGEA

-1047 VAENDNNDVSEMQT
+1047 VVENANNDVSEMQT
-1061 VKFMTLKRTLTKDDF
+1061 VKFTTLKRTLTKDDF
-1076 KIVGDTEFT
+1076 KIVGGTEFT
-1085 YTNNG
+1085 YTHNG
-1090 DVHNVKVQPV
+1090 DVHNVEVQPV
-1100 EEKGGTF
+1100 EGKGGSF
-1107 GIDAVRYKEKVG
+1107 DIGAVRYKEKVG
-1119 AEDADNFIG
+1119 AEDTDSFIG

-1133 GTYGIYVSTNSE
+1133 GTYGIYVSTKSE
-1145 NGVERVTNLRIG
+1145 DGVERVTDLRIG

-1167 PDWFQTVTSIN
+1167 PEWFQTVTSIN
-1178 YGNDEEDYLKPG
+1178 YGNDEETYLKPG

-1204 YGEIRFELYRDAE
+1204 YGEIQFELYSDAE

-1230 EVNADPDQEYVTY
+1230 EANADPDQEYATY
-1243 YMGITSSGGNNVE
+1243 YMGITSSGGKNVE
-1256 AHENPVR
+1256 AQENPVR

-1273 SNTISIVT
+1273 SNTISTVT
-1281 CPDIRYGEAPKPEL
+1281 CPNIRYGEIPKPEL
-1295 TATDTT
+1295 TAADTT
-1301 GEIKY
+1301 GEITY
-1306 TYSSTEDGE
+1306 TYSSTENGE
-1315 YKEWNAENKPG
+1315 YKDWNVENKPG
-1326 LWYVKATV
+1326 TWYVKAAV
-1334 SQSRNYKK
+1334 SQSQNYEK
-1342 AESTPVAFT
+1342 AESSPVTFT
-1351 VSRAQLVPSVNTL
+1351 VSKARLVPSVNML
-1364 QSKTYDGD
+1364 QSKTYDGG
-1372 TNAEGTLTLSSADGK
+1372 TKAEGTLTLSSADGN
-1387 PILPEDAGKLKANG
+1387 PILSEDVAALEAKG
-1401 TFQWTSSDSGTDTV
+1401 TFTWTSENAGTNTV
-1415 NVTEITLDP
+1415 NVTGIALDS

-1431 LTTSELSNVSCS
+1431 LTARELSNVSCS

-1449 AQIKNVS
+1449 AKIQNVS

-1463 TYNGKEQLPKVTA
+1463 TYNGREQLPEVTA
-1476 TGSTIGGT
+1476 TGSTTGGT

-1491 LTAEQAA
+1491 LTAVQAA

-1546 DAAGYTGIYDGYSHG
+1546 DAAGYTGIYDGQSHG
-1561 IKITLTGKAENGEI
+1561 IKITLTGNAGDGEI

-1583 CTLKE
+1583 CTLTE

-1603 VTKKNFDTISGS
+1603 VTKKSFDTISGS

-1675 DEYKIIPSGL
+1675 DEYEIIPSGFI
-1685 TAENG
+1685 AENG

-1707 PEFELRNLDQLKRVY
+1707 PEFELRNLNQLNRAY
-1722 DAKNTTPEAWTDS
+1722 DAKNTAPEAWTDS
-1735 DGNMTVTIKK
+1735 DGNVTVTIKK

-1772 EAGSQIFS
+1772 EAGNQTFS
-1780 FEIKKAPLSVKA
+1780 FEIKKASLSVKA

-1806 AVLYEG
+1806 KVLYEG

-1825 LQFTCEY
+1825 LKFTCEY
-1832 APDSAAGDYAIQ
+1832 APDSAAGDYSIL

-1850 ENYEILFENGTLH
+1850 ENYEIHFENGTLH

-1873 DSDNSDG
+1873 DSDNS
-1880 SGSTKNPAAT
+1880 GSTKNPAAT

-1899 RSSENEAQG
+1899 SSSENDAQG
-1908 TWKRDE
+1908 TWKRDN
-1914 KGWWFEFTNGTY
+1914 KGWWFEFKDGTY
-1926 PAGKKSEN
+1926 PAG
-1934 NSSEKPFWIWT
+1934 EKTSDQNGEKLGWIQKD
-1945 GGRWWAFDSEGYL
+1945 GKWWAFGSDGYL
-1958 KTGWVFDGASGKW
+1958 KSGWAQDNASGKW
-1971 YLLNEKNGMQIGW
+1971 YLIDENTGMQTSW
-1984 HYDESGRFW
+1984 HYNESDQHW
-1993 YYLDPVSGA
+1993 YYLDPASGA
-2002 MLTGWQLINGK
+2002 MLTGWQFINGK
-2013 WYYFSKTSG
+2013 WYYLSKTSG
-2022 AVPLGSMYRET
+2022 AVPLGSMYREI

-2048 GLEAKEN
+2048 GLEAKEK

>member
-24 WNGLKIYEYN
+24 WNGLKIYKYN

-47 KRKWYERMSAAVLI
+47 KRKWYERMSAAALI

-74 AKAETITA
+74 AKAETIPA

-97 TASASNADE
+97 TASESNADE

-131 GKEAPEIKRK
+131 GKETPEIKRK

-151 VTEGIYTISQ
+151 ATGGTYSISQ
-161 TDGKFKVVGGSLTED
+161 TTEGTFQVSGGSLTED
-176 GENLNSLTDAFNKIL
+176 GENLSSLTDAFNKIL

-244 FIIHNEADITT
+244 FIIHNEANIKTVKT
-255 SSYVIRRSSNA
+255 GSYVIGRSSA
-266 KNSTAIFEQNGGTVK
+266 PNSTVIFEQNGGTVE

-296 NGGIINGN
+296 NGGTINGN

-317 VGTWNG
+317 DGTWNG
-323 QLAHIKDIDICGGQ
+323 QLAHIKDIDIYGGQ
-337 LNNIKDDTSTIT
+337 LNNTKDDTSTIA
-349 AISESE
+349 AIKECE

-360 GGEIYAK
+360 GGSVFAK
-367 NTNSSGRAFAILMSD
+367 NTKGKAFAIYMIKNTQL
-382 KTKLSLSD
+382 TLSG
-390 NIDISAAG
+390 NIDVSASG
-398 GNTYGSIYYG
+398 TTSGSIYYG
-408 YSAQSCATI
+408 VASTYP
-417 DAVNLKT
+417 V
-424 INDTFK
+424 INAENVQNIGENF
-430 FVVSDLAMKASSS
+430 FVVPSDRTMEVNPVS
-443 LKNWIKGSS
+443 NWIMGSKNNIEYLCENIKLTVVNAYDKGSADEYT
-452 GNMKT
+452 NYT
-457 LVEGIHLSIVNH
+457 L
-469 NSDKG
+469 K
-474 YADQYK
+474 
-480 SYEARAV
+480 AV
-487 DNYIRIMDP
+487 GNYIRFVDKNAPASRLKSGAIKRADITL
-496 KDESSLIPA
+496 SS
-505 GNIKSAE
+505 
-512 IQLPSDPEKYQVTI
+512 DRTKYEVYYEVT
-526 TYDKTEDGTEKVE
+526 TDGEEYKE
-539 TVKYTKAQ
+539 TVTYSAKNQK
-547 VTVSGIIDEILLRNT
+547 VSDILNDIVSVNT
-562 GTDGVEISVGTTKNP
+562 GTTGPEITIGSIETP
-577 IAGDI
+577 IEEDI
-582 TVDSGN
+582 TIDTGS
-588 ADDKPVLLKGKIT
+588 ADENKTTTLKGAIT
-601 GKVNVVG
+601 GKVNVTG
-608 TGTLES
+608 SGTLQS
-614 EINCSGFNGE
+614 KINCSGFYGRTNSE
-624 TKSTIHITGGEII
+624 IHITDGQITGKE
-637 GTVNADNA
+637 NA
-645 NESVITLNSADLIVD
+645 NDAVIVLEAANLTVEGEHTKIWDKSASGGDL
-660 GNAHIVDQ
+660 
-668 SAYSS
+668 
-673 QNRYAISA
+673 YAIQA
-681 TGGVK
+681 IGGVS
-686 VTVNGGTIESK
+686 V
-697 KNTAVYLY
+697 
-705 RSGSSGLQ
+705 
-713 EDHAKFEMT
+713 
-722 GGTIKGGEYGLKH
+722 TIKGGEIKSDNNTAVYIYRSSGQKKDHATFTMEGGTITGGVYGLRH
-735 THLNEVT
+735 AHLNEIN
-742 LSGGK
+742 LSGGT
-747 ISGGENRPDVYMAL
+747 ITGGANQPDVYMAQ
-761 EKNSVSG
+761 EINVSE
-768 TAKFTVEG
+768 TANFTVEG
-776 NFPFASMQIESA
+776 NFPFKSMQIESA
-788 SKVNEID
+788 SLKNEID
-795 FTKAK
+795 FTKATVTEDK
-800 ATGEEN
+800 
-806 LKINLPL
+806 KILISSPL
-813 DGNDT
+813 D
-818 GANMKLFKAST
+818 ANTKESYVKLFKAST
-829 SNYRDLLEHITLS
+829 SNYQDLIKHIELT
-842 GGKTPIFAVYNEHK
+842 GGINPICVVYNANPV
-856 ISDNP
+856 SANP

-871 PNLYTVHVKYYTGKD
+871 PNPYTVHVKYYTGKD
-886 EKDPFYD
+886 ESNPFYE

-901 SHRSYLSNL
+901 IHRSYLSNL

-923 KEDSNRNGTA
+923 KENSNRNGTA
-933 TDTTATVNQLVEDRL
+933 TDVTKTVNELFNGILYPTSAV
-948 NPQGQIPEIE
+948 PEIE
-958 LYAGYQVKFDAA
+958 LYAGYQVALNAA
-970 ISSDDIK
+970 ADDIK
-977 ENFATIKGTSDG
+977 ANSAVIKGTSDG
-989 TKVYYT
+989 TTVYYT
-995 NSNYQGYTGEA
+995 NDSKYRGYTGEG
-1006 LRAEAKKEDSKAS
+1006 LRAAAKSADTQNHFVTKE
-1019 FATVDVE
+1019 VQ
-1026 NGKFS
+1026 NGEIS

-1037 SVDTSYTYYL
+1037 SVNTAYTYYL
-1047 VAENDNNDVSEMQT
+1047 VAENANNDVSEMQT
-1061 VKFMTLKRTLTKDDF
+1061 VKFTTLKRTLTKDDF
-1076 KIVGDTEFT
+1076 QIVGSTEFT
-1085 YTNNG
+1085 YTHNG
-1090 DVHNVKVQPV
+1090 DIHVIEVRPV
-1100 EEKGGTF
+1100 EGKEGSF
-1107 GIDAVRYKEKVG
+1107 GINAVQYKEKVG
-1119 AEDADNFIG
+1119 AEDTGNFIG

-1167 PDWFQTVTSIN
+1167 SDWFQTVTSIN

-1190 IKDAYSVGGHTVTG
+1190 IKDEYNGVGGSAVTG
-1204 YGEIRFELYRDAE
+1204 YGQIEYKLYNDSE
-1217 LTQKVSRNAEGHY
+1217 LTQEVLRNSDGHY
-1230 EVNADPDQEYVTY
+1230 DSSPDMNQEYAIY
-1243 YMGITSSGGNNVE
+1243 YMGVTSTGGDNVE
-1256 AHENPVR
+1256 PQGTPVLV
-1263 IGTDLKIYRA
+1263 GTQITVKRA
-1273 SNTISIVT
+1273 TNTISIT
-1281 CPDIRYGEAPKPEL
+1281 SCPDIRYGETPKPESE
-1295 TATDTT
+1295 ATDTT
-1301 GEIKY
+1301 GGVQY
-1306 TYSSTEDGE
+1306 TYSSTENGE
-1315 YKEWNAENKPG
+1315 YTDWNEKNKPG
-1326 LWYVKATV
+1326 TWYVKATV
-1334 SQSRNYKK
+1334 GKSQNYNEATSDSVEFEVSK
-1342 AESTPVAFT
+1342 AK
-1351 VSRAQLVPSVNTL
+1351 LVPSVSAVK
-1364 QSKTYDGD
+1364 SKIYDGN
-1372 TNAEGTLTLSSADGK
+1372 TKAEGTLTLSSADGN
-1387 PILPEDAGKLKANG
+1387 PILSEDAVALEAKG
-1401 TFQWTSSDSGTDTV
+1401 TFTWTSKDAGTNTVDVTGIALDSQ
-1415 NVTEITLDP
+1415 
-1424 KFEDRYE
+1424 FADRYE

-1443 GAKIEN
+1443 GAKIKN

-1463 TYNGKEQLPKVTA
+1463 TYNGREQLPEVTA

-1484 AITFRYG
+1484 AITFHYG

-1505 TVPAFTDAGIY
+1505 NAPAFTDAGIY

-1529 VSGSFEIEIKNA
+1529 VYGSFEIEIKKA

-1546 DAAGYTGIYDGYSHG
+1546 DAAGYTGIYDGKSHG
-1561 IKITLTGKAENGEI
+1561 IKITLTGNAGDGEI

-1583 CTLKE
+1583 CTLTE

-1615 ATVAITPAQL
+1615 ATVAIIPAQL

-1707 PEFELRNLDQLKRVY
+1707 PEFELRNLDQLNRVY
-1722 DAKNTTPEAWTDS
+1722 DAKNTAPEAWTDS
-1735 DGNMTVTIKK
+1735 DGNVTVTFKK

-1758 TYTVEVHTEAGKNY
+1758 IYTVEVHTEAGKNY

-1825 LQFTCEY
+1825 LKFTCEY
-1832 APDSAAGDYAIQ
+1832 APDSAAGDYSIL

-1850 ENYEILFENGTLH
+1850 ENYEIHFENGTLH

-1873 DSDNSDG
+1873 DSDNSGG

-1899 RSSENEAQG
+1899 SSSENDAQG
-1908 TWKRDE
+1908 TWKRDN
-1914 KGWWFEFTNGTY
+1914 KGWWFEFKDGTY
-1926 PAGKKSEN
+1926 PAG
-1934 NSSEKPFWIWT
+1934 EKINDQNGEKLGWIQKD
-1945 GGRWWAFDSEGYL
+1945 GKWWAFGSDGYL
-1958 KTGWVFDGASGKW
+1958 KRGWAQDNASGKW
-1971 YLLNEKNGMQIGW
+1971 YLIDENTGMQTSW
-1984 HYDESGRFW
+1984 HYDESDQHW
-1993 YYLDPVSGA
+1993 YYLDPASGA
-2002 MLTGWQLINGK
+2002 MLTGWQFINGK
-2013 WYYFSKTSG
+2013 WYYLSKISG
-2022 AVPLGSMYRET
+2022 AVPLGSMYREI

>member
-24 WNGLKIYEYN
+24 WNGLKIYKYN

-47 KRKWYERMSAAVLI
+47 KRKWYERMSAAALI

-74 AKAETITA
+74 AKAETIPA

-97 TASASNADE
+97 TASESNADE

-131 GKEAPEIKRK
+131 GKETPEIKRK

-151 VTEGIYTISQ
+151 VTEVMYSISQ
-161 TDGKFKVVGGSLTED
+161 PTEGTFQVSGGSLTED
-176 GENLNSLTDAFNKIL
+176 GENLSSLTDAFNKIL

-244 FIIHNEADITT
+244 FIIHNEANIKTVKT
-255 SSYVIRRSSNA
+255 GSYVIGRSSA
-266 KNSTAIFEQNGGTVK
+266 PNSTVIFEQNGGTVE

-296 NGGIINGN
+296 NGGTINGN

-317 VGTWNG
+317 DGTWNG
-323 QLAHIKDIDICGGQ
+323 QLAHIKDIDIYGGQ
-337 LNNIKDDTSTIT
+337 LNNTKDDTSTIA
-349 AISESE
+349 AIKECE

-360 GGEIYAK
+360 GGSVFAK
-367 NTNSSGRAFAILMSD
+367 NTKGKAFAIYMIKNTQL
-382 KTKLSLSD
+382 TLSG
-390 NIDISAAG
+390 NIDVSASG
-398 GNTYGSIYYG
+398 TTSGSIYYG
-408 YSAQSCATI
+408 VASTYPVINAENVQNIGENFFVVPSDRTMEVNPVSNWIMGSKNNIEYLCENIKLTVVNAYDKGSADEYTNYTLKAVGNYIRFVDENKPASPLKSGAIKLADITLSSDGTSYEVYYEVTTDGKEYEETVTYSAQ
-417 DAVNLKT
+417 NQK
-424 INDTFK
+424 
-430 FVVSDLAMKASSS
+430 VSDIL
-443 LKNWIKGSS
+443 ND
-452 GNMKT
+452 
-457 LVEGIHLSIVNH
+457 IV
-469 NSDKG
+469 S
-474 YADQYK
+474 
-480 SYEARAV
+480 V
-487 DNYIRIMDP
+487 
-496 KDESSLIPA
+496 
-505 GNIKSAE
+505 
-512 IQLPSDPEKYQVTI
+512 
-526 TYDKTEDGTEKVE
+526 
-539 TVKYTKAQ
+539 
-547 VTVSGIIDEILLRNT
+547 NT
-562 GTDGVEISVGTTKNP
+562 GTTGPEITIGSIGTP
-577 IAGDI
+577 IEEDI
-582 TVDSGN
+582 TIDTGSMDEN
-588 ADDKPVLLKGKIT
+588 KTTTLKGAIT
-601 GKVNVVG
+601 GKVNVTG
-608 TGTLES
+608 SGTLQS
-614 EINCSGFNGE
+614 EINCSGFYGRTNSE
-624 TKSTIHITGGEII
+624 IHITDGQITGKE
-637 GTVNADNA
+637 NA
-645 NESVITLNSADLIVD
+645 NDAVIVLGAANLTVEGEHTKIWDKSASGGD
-660 GNAHIVDQ
+660 
-668 SAYSS
+668 
-673 QNRYAISA
+673 RYAIQA
-681 TGGVK
+681 IGGVS
-686 VTVNGGTIESK
+686 V
-697 KNTAVYLY
+697 
-705 RSGSSGLQ
+705 
-713 EDHAKFEMT
+713 
-722 GGTIKGGEYGLKH
+722 TIKGGEIKSDNNTAVYIYRSSGQKKDHATFTMEGGTITGGVYGLRH
-735 THLNEVT
+735 AHLNEIN
-742 LSGGK
+742 LSGGT
-747 ISGGENRPDVYMAL
+747 ITGGANQPDVYMAQ
-761 EKNSVSG
+761 EINVSE
-768 TAKFTVEG
+768 TANFTVEG
-776 NFPFASMQIESA
+776 NFPFKSMQIESA
-788 SKVNEID
+788 SLKNEID
-795 FTKAK
+795 FTKATVTEDK
-800 ATGEEN
+800 
-806 LKINLPL
+806 KILISSPL
-813 DGNDT
+813 D
-818 GANMKLFKAST
+818 ANTKESYVKLFKAST
-829 SNYRDLLEHITLS
+829 SNYQDLIKHIELT
-842 GGKTPIFAVYNEHK
+842 GGINPICVVYNANPV
-856 ISDNP
+856 SANP

-871 PNLYTVHVKYYTGKD
+871 PNPYTVHVKYYTGKD
-886 EKDPFYD
+886 ESNPFYE

-901 SHRSYLSNL
+901 IHRSYLSNL

-923 KEDSNRNGTA
+923 KENSNRNGTA
-933 TDTTATVNQLVEDRL
+933 TDVTKTVNELFNGILYPTSAV
-948 NPQGQIPEIE
+948 PEIE
-958 LYAGYQVKFDAA
+958 LYAGYQVALNAA
-970 ISSDDIK
+970 ADDIK
-977 ENFATIKGTSDG
+977 ANSAVIKGTSDG
-989 TKVYYT
+989 TTVYYT
-995 NSNYQGYTGEA
+995 NDSKYRGYTGEG
-1006 LRAEAKKEDSKAS
+1006 LRAAAKSADTQNHFVTKE
-1019 FATVDVE
+1019 VQ
-1026 NGKFS
+1026 NGEIS

-1037 SVDTSYTYYL
+1037 SVNTAYTYYL
-1047 VAENDNNDVSEMQT
+1047 VAENANNDVSEMQT
-1061 VKFMTLKRTLTKDDF
+1061 VKFTTLKRTLTKDDF
-1076 KIVGDTEFT
+1076 QIVGSTEFT
-1085 YTNNG
+1085 YTHNG
-1090 DVHNVKVQPV
+1090 DIHVIEVRPV
-1100 EEKGGTF
+1100 EGKEGSF
-1107 GIDAVRYKEKVG
+1107 GINAVQYKEKVG
-1119 AEDADNFIG
+1119 AEDTGNFIG

-1167 PDWFQTVTSIN
+1167 PGWFQTVTSIN
-1178 YGNDEEDYLKPG
+1178 YGNDKEDYLKPG
-1190 IKDAYSVGGHTVTG
+1190 IKDEYNGVGGSAVTG
-1204 YGEIRFELYRDAE
+1204 YGQIEYKLYNDSE
-1217 LTQKVSRNAEGHY
+1217 LTQEVLRNSDGHY
-1230 EVNADPDQEYVTY
+1230 DSSPDMNQDYATY
-1243 YMGITSSGGNNVE
+1243 YMGVTSTGGDNVE
-1256 AHENPVR
+1256 PQKTPILV
-1263 IGTDLKIYRA
+1263 GTQINVMRA
-1273 SNTISIVT
+1273 TNTISIT
-1281 CPDIRYGEAPKPEL
+1281 SCPDIRYGETPQPEIV
-1295 TATDTT
+1295 ATDTT
-1301 GEIKY
+1301 GGVQY
-1306 TYSSTEDGE
+1306 TYSSTANGE
-1315 YKEWNAENKPG
+1315 YTDWNEKNKPG
-1326 LWYVKATV
+1326 KWYVKATV
-1334 SQSRNYKK
+1334 GKSQNYNE
-1342 AESTPVAFT
+1342 AESIPVEFE
-1351 VSRAQLVPSVNTL
+1351 VSKAKLVPSVSAVK
-1364 QSKTYDGD
+1364 SKIYDGN
-1372 TNAEGTLTLSSADGK
+1372 TKAEGTLTLSSADGN
-1387 PILPEDAGKLKANG
+1387 PILSEDAVALEAKG
-1401 TFQWTSSDSGTDTV
+1401 TFTWTSKDAGTNTVDVTGIALDSQ
-1415 NVTEITLDP
+1415 
-1424 KFEDRYE
+1424 FADRYE

-1443 GAKIEN
+1443 GAKIKN

-1463 TYNGKEQLPKVTA
+1463 TYNGKEQKPDVET

-1491 LTAEQAA
+1491 LTAVQAA

-1546 DAAGYTGIYDGYSHG
+1546 DAAGYTGIYDGKSHG
-1561 IKITLTGKAENGEI
+1561 IKITLTGNAGDGEI

-1583 CTLKE
+1583 CTLTE

-1675 DEYKIIPSGL
+1675 DEYEIIPSGL

-1690 NYVITYQP
+1690 NYEITYQP

-1707 PEFELRNLDQLKRVY
+1707 PEFELRNLDQLNRVY
-1722 DAKNTTPEAWTDS
+1722 DAKNTAPEAWTDS
-1735 DGNMTVTIKK
+1735 DGNVTVTFKK
-1745 GSEILTEAPMNAG
+1745 GSEILTEAPAGTG
-1758 TYTVEVHTEAGKNY
+1758 TYTVEVHADAGKNY
-1772 EAGSQIFS
+1772 EAGNRIFS

-1801 AIPEY
+1801 TIPEY
-1806 AVLYEG
+1806 TVLYEG

-1832 APDSAAGDYAIQ
+1832 TPDSAAGDYAIQ

-1850 ENYEILFENGTLH
+1850 ENYEIHFENGTLH

-1873 DSDNSDG
+1873 DSDNSGG
-1880 SGSTKNPAAT
+1880 SGSTKNPVAT
-1890 NFGKNVSNS
+1890 NFGKNVSNNS
-1899 RSSENEAQG
+1899 SSEKDAQG
-1908 TWKRDE
+1908 TWKRDN
-1914 KGWWFEFTNGTY
+1914 KGWWFEFKDGTY
-1926 PAGKKSEN
+1926 PAG
-1934 NSSEKPFWIWT
+1934 EKISDQNGEKLGWIQKD
-1945 GGRWWAFDSEGYL
+1945 GKWWAFGSDGYL

-2022 AVPLGSMYRET
+2022 AVPLGSMYKEI

>member
-1 MTSCAERIAG
+1 
-11 GTEKTY
+11 
-17 NKINYEP
+17 
-24 WNGLKIYEYN
+24 
-34 PKEPVIKGEMNMR
+34 MR

-97 TASASNADE
+97 IASASNADE

-131 GKEAPEIKRK
+131 GKESPEIKRK

-151 VTEGIYTISQ
+151 AMEGTYSISQ
-161 TDGKFKVVGGSLTED
+161 SADGTFQVHGGSLEGD
-176 GENLNSLTDAFNKIL
+176 GMSATNLTDAIETIL
-191 SFGTDTNI
+191 NNSGADKKVTIDFKNI
-199 NINFDNVNISS
+199 SISS
-210 GAPGAPKLTKGCELT
+210 GAPKLTEGCELT

-235 AFIIGSNDT
+235 AFVIGSNDT
-244 FIIHNEADITT
+244 FIIHNEADIKTVKT
-255 SSYVIRRSSNA
+255 GSYVIGRSSA
-266 KNSTAIFEQNGGTVK
+266 PNSTVIFEQSGGTVE
-281 SVDGFYMYENDVISL
+281 SVDGFNMYENDVISL

-317 VGTWNG
+317 DGTWNG

-355 EVSIR
+355 EVSIS
-360 GGEIYAK
+360 GGSVFAGNAK
-367 NTNSSGRAFAILMSD
+367 GKAFAIYMIKNTQL
-382 KTKLSLSD
+382 TLSG
-390 NIDISAAG
+390 NIDVSASG
-398 GNTYGSIYYG
+398 TTSGSIYYG
-408 YSAQSCATI
+408 WSSTYP
-417 DAVNLKT
+417 V
-424 INDTFK
+424 INAEKVQNIGENF
-430 FVVSDLAMKASSS
+430 FVVPSDKTMKANPVS
-443 LKNWIKGSS
+443 NWIKGSQ
-452 GNMKT
+452 NNIKY
-457 LVEGIHLSIVNH
+457 LCENIKLKVVNA
-469 NSDKG
+469 SDKG
-474 YADQYK
+474 SADEYTNYTLK
-480 SYEARAV
+480 AV
-487 DNYIRIMDP
+487 GNYIRFV
-496 KDESSLIPA
+496 DENELASPLKSGAIKLAKITLSSDE
-505 GNIKSAE
+505 KSYGVYYE
-512 IQLPSDPEKYQVTI
+512 VT
-526 TYDKTEDGTEKVE
+526 TDGEEYKE
-539 TVKYTKAQ
+539 TVTYSAQ
-547 VTVSGIIDEILLRNT
+547 NQKVSDILNDIVSVNT
-562 GTDGVEISVGTTKNP
+562 GTTGPEITIGSIGTP
-577 IAGDI
+577 IEEDI
-582 TVDSGN
+582 TIDTGN
-588 ADDKPVLLKGKIT
+588 ADENKTTTLKGAIT
-601 GKVNVVG
+601 GKVNVTG
-608 TGTLES
+608 SGTLQS
-614 EINCSGFNGE
+614 EINCSGFKGA
-624 TKSTIHITGGEII
+624 TKSIIHIIGGEIL
-637 GTVNADNA
+637 GSTSATDA
-645 NESVITLNSADLIVD
+645 VIDLTSADFIVD
-660 GNAHIVDQ
+660 GSAHIVDR
-668 SAYSS
+668 SEAFS

-686 VTVNGGTIESK
+686 VTVNGGTIESE

-705 RSGSSGLQ
+705 RSGRSGLQ

-735 THLNEVT
+735 THLNEVS

-747 ISGGENRPDVYMAL
+747 ISGGENQPDVYMAW

-768 TAKFTVEG
+768 TAKFTVKG
-776 NFPFASMQIESA
+776 NFPFASMKIESA
-788 SKVNEID
+788 SKINEID
-795 FTKAK
+795 FTKAT

-806 LKINLPL
+806 LQINLPW
-813 DGNDT
+813 DGNET

-829 SNYRDLLEHITLS
+829 SNYRDLLKHITLS
-842 GGKTPIFAVYNEHK
+842 GGKTPIFAVYNERM
-856 ISDNP
+856 ISENP

-871 PNLYTVHVKYYTGKD
+871 PNLYTVHVKYYTKSS
-886 EKDPFYD
+886 EAAPFYD
-893 EYLLNLDD
+893 EYLLNLDN

-933 TDTTATVNQLVEDRL
+933 TDTTVTVNHLVEDRL

-1061 VKFMTLKRTLTKDDF
+1061 VKFKTLKRTLTTDDF
-1076 KIVGDTEFT
+1076 QIVGSTEFT
-1085 YTNNG
+1085 YTHNG
-1090 DVHNVKVQPV
+1090 DIHEIEVRPV
-1100 EEKGGTF
+1100 EGKEGSF
-1107 GIDAVRYKEKVG
+1107 GIGAVQYKEKVG

-1178 YGNDEEDYLKPG
+1178 YGNDKEDYLKPG

-1230 EVNADPDQEYVTY
+1230 EVNADPDQEYATY
-1243 YMGITSSGGNNVE
+1243 YMGITSSGGKNVE
-1256 AHENPVR
+1256 AQENPVR

-1273 SNTISIVT
+1273 SNTISTVT
-1281 CPDIRYGEAPKPEL
+1281 CPDIRYGETPKPEL
-1295 TATDTT
+1295 TAADTT

-1306 TYSSTEDGE
+1306 IYSSNENGE

-1326 LWYVKATV
+1326 LWYVKAVV
-1334 SQSRNYKK
+1334 SQSQNYKE

-1351 VSRAQLVPSVNTL
+1351 VSKARLVPSVNTL
-1364 QSKTYDGD
+1364 QSKTYDGG

-1387 PILPEDAGKLKANG
+1387 PILPEEAGKLKANG

-1415 NVTEITLDP
+1415 NVTEIKLDP
-1424 KFEDRYE
+1424 EFADCYE
-1431 LTTSELSNVSCS
+1431 LTTSKLSNVSCS

-1449 AQIKNVS
+1449 AKIRNIS
-1456 VRQMMEL
+1456 VRQVREL
-1463 TYNGKEQLPKVTA
+1463 TYNGKEQLPEVTA
-1476 TGSTIGGT
+1476 TGSTVGGT
-1484 AITFRYG
+1484 AITFHYG

-1498 DETQALK
+1498 DETKALK
-1505 TVPAFTDAGIY
+1505 NAPPFKDAGTY
-1516 TVYYTASAANHDS
+1516 TVYYTVSAANHDS
-1529 VSGSFEIEIKNA
+1529 VSESFEIEIKNA

-1546 DAAGYTGIYDGYSHG
+1546 DAAGYTGIYDGQSHG
-1561 IKITLTGKAENGEI
+1561 IKITLTGNAENGKI

-1583 CTLKE
+1583 CTLAE

-1603 VTKKNFDTISGS
+1603 VTKKNFDTLSGS
-1615 ATVAITPAQL
+1615 ATVAITPAPL
-1625 TVTAESRNVTYKDE
+1625 TVTAESKNVTYKDE

-1650 VNGENTEVLGGTLS
+1650 VNGENTEILGGTLS
-1664 YECAYAAGSDV
+1664 YECAYAVGSDV
-1675 DEYKIIPSGL
+1675 DEYEIIPSGL

-1690 NYVITYQP
+1690 NYEITYLP
-1698 GKLTVSQAK
+1698 GRLTVVQAK
-1707 PEFELRNLDQLKRVY
+1707 PKFELRNPAELNRVY
-1722 DAKNTTPEAWTDS
+1722 DAKNTAPETWTDS
-1735 DGNMTVTIKK
+1735 DGNVTVTIKN
-1745 GSEILTEAPMNAG
+1745 GSEILTEAPVGTG
-1758 TYTVEVHTEAGKNY
+1758 TYTVEVHADAGKNY
-1772 EAGSQIFS
+1772 EAGSRIFS

-1806 AVLYEG
+1806 TVLYEG

-1863 AVRRASSGSD
+1863 AVRRASSGSG

>member
-24 WNGLKIYEYN
+24 WNGLKIYKYN

-47 KRKWYERMSAAVLI
+47 KRKWYERMSAAALI

-74 AKAETITA
+74 AKAETIPA

-97 TASASNADE
+97 TASESNADE

-131 GKEAPEIKRK
+131 GKETPEIKRK

-146 MNAEP
+146 MNAET
-151 VTEGIYTISQ
+151 VTEETYSISQ

-266 KNSTAIFEQNGGTVK
+266 KNSTVIFEQSGGTVE
-281 SVDGFYMYENDVISL
+281 SVDGFNMYENDVISL

-317 VGTWNG
+317 DGTWNG
-323 QLAHIKDIDICGGQ
+323 QLAHIKDIDIYGGQ
-337 LNNIKDDTSTIT
+337 LNNTKDDTSTIA
-349 AISESE
+349 AIKECE

-360 GGEIYAK
+360 GGSVFAK
-367 NTNSSGRAFAILMSD
+367 NTKGKAFAIYMIKNTQL
-382 KTKLSLSD
+382 TLSG
-390 NIDISAAG
+390 NIDVSASG
-398 GNTYGSIYYG
+398 TTSGSIYYG
-408 YSAQSCATI
+408 GASTYPVINAENVQNIGENFFVVPSDRTMEVNPVSNWIMGSKNNIEYLCENIKLTVVNAYDKGSADEYTNYTLKAVGNYIRFVDENKPASPLKSGAIKLADITLSSDGTSYEVYYEVTTDGKEYKETVTYSAQ
-417 DAVNLKT
+417 NQK
-424 INDTFK
+424 
-430 FVVSDLAMKASSS
+430 VSDIL
-443 LKNWIKGSS
+443 ND
-452 GNMKT
+452 
-457 LVEGIHLSIVNH
+457 IV
-469 NSDKG
+469 S
-474 YADQYK
+474 
-480 SYEARAV
+480 V
-487 DNYIRIMDP
+487 
-496 KDESSLIPA
+496 
-505 GNIKSAE
+505 
-512 IQLPSDPEKYQVTI
+512 
-526 TYDKTEDGTEKVE
+526 
-539 TVKYTKAQ
+539 
-547 VTVSGIIDEILLRNT
+547 NT
-562 GTDGVEISVGTTKNP
+562 GTTGPEITIGSIGTP
-577 IAGDI
+577 IEEDI
-582 TVDSGN
+582 TIDTGSMDEN
-588 ADDKPVLLKGKIT
+588 KTTTLKGAIT
-601 GKVNVVG
+601 GKVNVTG
-608 TGTLES
+608 SGTLQS
-614 EINCSGFNGE
+614 EINCSGFYGRTNSE
-624 TKSTIHITGGEII
+624 IHITDGQITGKE
-637 GTVNADNA
+637 NA
-645 NESVITLNSADLIVD
+645 NDAVIVLGAANLTVEGEHTKIWDKSASGGD
-660 GNAHIVDQ
+660 
-668 SAYSS
+668 
-673 QNRYAISA
+673 RYAIQA
-681 TGGVK
+681 IGGVS
-686 VTVNGGTIESK
+686 V
-697 KNTAVYLY
+697 
-705 RSGSSGLQ
+705 
-713 EDHAKFEMT
+713 
-722 GGTIKGGEYGLKH
+722 TIKGGEIKSDNNTAVYIYRSSGQKKDHATFTMEDGTITGGVNGLRH
-735 THLNEVT
+735 AHLNEIN
-742 LSGGK
+742 LSGGT
-747 ISGGENRPDVYMAL
+747 ITGGANQPDVYMAR
-761 EKNSVSG
+761 EINVSE
-768 TAKFTVEG
+768 TANFTVEG
-776 NFPFASMQIESA
+776 NFPFKSMQIESA
-788 SKVNEID
+788 SLKNEID
-795 FTKAK
+795 FTKATVTEDK
-800 ATGEEN
+800 
-806 LKINLPL
+806 KILISSPL
-813 DGNDT
+813 D
-818 GANMKLFKAST
+818 ANTKESYVKLFKAST
-829 SNYRDLLEHITLS
+829 SNYQDLIKHIELT
-842 GGKTPIFAVYNEHK
+842 GGINPICVVYNANPV
-856 ISDNP
+856 SANP

-871 PNLYTVHVKYYTGKD
+871 PNPYTVHVKYYTGKD
-886 EKDPFYD
+886 ESNPFYE

-901 SHRSYLSNL
+901 IHRSYLSNL

-923 KEDSNRNGTA
+923 KENSNRNGTA
-933 TDTTATVNQLVEDRL
+933 TDVTKTVNELFNGILYPTSAV
-948 NPQGQIPEIE
+948 PEIE
-958 LYAGYQVKFDAA
+958 LYAGYQVALNAA
-970 ISSDDIK
+970 ADDIK
-977 ENFATIKGTSDG
+977 ANSAVIKGTSDG
-989 TKVYYT
+989 TTVYYT
-995 NSNYQGYTGEA
+995 NDSKYRGYTGEG
-1006 LRAEAKKEDSKAS
+1006 LRAAAKSADTQNHFVTKE
-1019 FATVDVE
+1019 VQ
-1026 NGKFS
+1026 NGEIS

-1037 SVDTSYTYYL
+1037 SVNTAYTYYL
-1047 VAENDNNDVSEMQT
+1047 VAENANNDVSEMQT
-1061 VKFMTLKRTLTKDDF
+1061 VKFKTLKRTLTTDDF
-1076 KIVGDTEFT
+1076 QIVGSTEFT
-1085 YTNNG
+1085 YTHNG
-1090 DVHNVKVQPV
+1090 DIHEIEVRPV
-1100 EEKGGTF
+1100 EGKEGSF
-1107 GIDAVRYKEKVG
+1107 GIGAVQYKEKVG

-1178 YGNDEEDYLKPG
+1178 YGNDKEDYLKPG

-1230 EVNADPDQEYVTY
+1230 EVNADPDQEYATY
-1243 YMGITSSGGNNVE
+1243 YMGITSSGGKNVE
-1256 AHENPVR
+1256 AQENPVR

-1273 SNTISIVT
+1273 SNTISTVT
-1281 CPDIRYGEAPKPEL
+1281 CPDIRYGETPKPEL
-1295 TATDTT
+1295 TAADTT

-1306 TYSSTEDGE
+1306 IYSSNENGE

-1326 LWYVKATV
+1326 LWYVKAVV
-1334 SQSRNYKK
+1334 SQSQNYKE

-1351 VSRAQLVPSVNTL
+1351 VSKARLVPSVNTL
-1364 QSKTYDGD
+1364 QSKTYDGG

-1415 NVTEITLDP
+1415 NVTEIKLDP

-1463 TYNGKEQLPKVTA
+1463 TYNGSEQLPEVTA

-1505 TVPAFTDAGIY
+1505 NAPAFTDAGIY

-1707 PEFELRNLDQLKRVY
+1707 PEFELRNLDQLNRVY
-1722 DAKNTTPEAWTDS
+1722 DAKNTAPEAWTDS

-1758 TYTVEVHTEAGKNY
+1758 TYTVEVYTEAGKNY
-1772 EAGSQIFS
+1772 EAGSQTFS

-1792 VDQNVTVGD
+1792 VEQNVTVGD

-1806 AVLYEG
+1806 KVLYEG

-1832 APDSAAGDYAIQ
+1832 APDSAAGDYLIQ
-1844 PSGLTS
+1844 PSGLTF
-1850 ENYEILFENGTLH
+1850 ENYEIHFENGTLH
-1863 AVRRASSGSD
+1863 AIRRASSGSD
-1873 DSDNSDG
+1873 DSDNSGG

-1899 RSSENEAQG
+1899 SSSENDAQG
-1908 TWKRDE
+1908 TWKRDN
-1914 KGWWFEFTNGTY
+1914 KGWWFEFKDGTY
-1926 PAGKKSEN
+1926 PAG
-1934 NSSEKPFWIWT
+1934 EKINDQNGEKLGWIQKD
-1945 GGRWWAFDSEGYL
+1945 GKWWAFGSDGYL

-1971 YLLNEKNGMQIGW
+1971 YLLNEKTGMQIGLY
-1984 HYDESGRFW
+1984 YDESGRFW
-1993 YYLDPVSGA
+1993 YYLDPASGA
-2002 MLTGWQLINGK
+2002 MLTGWQFINGK
-2013 WYYFSKTSG
+2013 WYYLSKTSG
-2022 AVPLGSMYRET
+2022 AVPLGSMYKET

>member
-1 MTSCAERIAG
+1 
-11 GTEKTY
+11 
-17 NKINYEP
+17 
-24 WNGLKIYEYN
+24 
-34 PKEPVIKGEMNMR
+34 MR

-74 AKAETITA
+74 AKAETIPA

-151 VTEGIYTISQ
+151 VTEGTYSISQ
-161 TDGKFKVVGGSLTED
+161 SNDGTFQVSGGSLESGGTSEKD
-176 GENLNSLTDAFNKIL
+176 LTDAIETIL
-191 SFGTDTNI
+191 NNRADKKVTIDFE
-199 NINFDNVNISS
+199 NISIS
-210 GAPGAPKLTKGCELT
+210 GDGPVLKQGCELT
-225 LKGTYTSAAE
+225 LTGSYEKNSIGAALYVGAKGNY
-235 AFIIGSNDT
+235 
-244 FIIHNEADITT
+244 IIHNNANIKTVGDNYL
-255 SSYVIRRSSNA
+255 YVR
-266 KNSTAIFEQNGGTVK
+266 KNDGKDATVLFEQEAGELTAGFELTEKDTVCLKGGT
-281 SVDGFYMYENDVISL
+281 
-296 NGGIINGN
+296 ING
-304 ARGNGGTGSIKIK
+304 RGFGNGGNGHIEITDGI
-317 VGTWNG
+317 WNG
-323 QLAHIKDIDICGGQ
+323 QLSGIKKIDISGGEV
-337 LNNIKDDTSTIT
+337 KYKAEKTDDVT
-349 AISESE
+349 AIRESE
-355 EVSIR
+355 EVSIS
-360 GGEIYAK
+360 GGKIYAE
-367 NTNSSGRAFAILMSD
+367 NTNPSGRAFAILMSD

-398 GNTYGSIYYG
+398 KNTYGSIYYG

-417 DAVNLKT
+417 VAVNLKT
-424 INDTFK
+424 INESFK
-430 FVVSDLAMKASSS
+430 FVVSDLAMQASSS

-452 GNMKT
+452 GNMET

-469 NSDKG
+469 NSNVG
-474 YADQYK
+474 YADKYQ

-487 DNYIRIMDP
+487 GNYIRIMDP

-614 EINCSGFNGE
+614 EINCSGFKGA
-624 TKSTIHITGGEII
+624 TKSTIHIKGGEIL
-637 GTVNADNA
+637 GSTSATDA
-645 NESVITLNSADLIVD
+645 VIDLTSADLIVD
-660 GNAHIVDQ
+660 GSAHIVDQ
-668 SAYSS
+668 SETSS

-813 DGNDT
+813 DGNDA

-1061 VKFMTLKRTLTKDDF
+1061 VKFKTLKRTLTTDDF
-1076 KIVGDTEFT
+1076 QIVGSTEFT
-1085 YTNNG
+1085 YTHNG
-1090 DVHNVKVQPV
+1090 DIHEIEVRPV
-1100 EEKGGTF
+1100 EGKEGSF
-1107 GIDAVRYKEKVG
+1107 GIGAVQYKEKVG

-1167 PDWFQTVTSIN
+1167 PDWFQTVTSID
-1178 YGNDEEDYLKPG
+1178 YGKDEEDYLKPG

-1230 EVNADPDQEYVTY
+1230 EVNADPDQEYATY
-1243 YMGITSSGGNNVE
+1243 YMGITSSGGKNVE
-1256 AHENPVR
+1256 AQENPVR

-1273 SNTISIVT
+1273 SNTISTVT
-1281 CPDIRYGEAPKPEL
+1281 CPDIRYGETPKPEF
-1295 TATDTT
+1295 TAADTT

-1306 TYSSTEDGE
+1306 TYSSTENGE

-1351 VSRAQLVPSVNTL
+1351 VSKAQLVPSVNTL
-1364 QSKTYDGD
+1364 QSKTYDGG
-1372 TNAEGTLTLSSADGK
+1372 TKAEGMLTLSSADGK
-1387 PILPEDAGKLKANG
+1387 PILPEDAEKLKANG

-1415 NVTEITLDP
+1415 NVTEIKLDP
-1424 KFEDRYE
+1424 EFEDRYE
-1431 LTTSELSNVSCS
+1431 LTTRELFNVSCS

-1449 AQIKNVS
+1449 AKIQNVS
-1456 VRQMMEL
+1456 VRQTMEL
-1463 TYNGKEQLPKVTA
+1463 TYNGREQLPEVEA
-1476 TGSTIGGT
+1476 TGSTTGGT

-1491 LTAEQAA
+1491 LTAEQAE

-1529 VSGSFEIEIKNA
+1529 VSGSFEIKIKNA

-1546 DAAGYTGIYDGYSHG
+1546 DAAGYTGIYDGQSHG
-1561 IKITLTGKAENGEI
+1561 IKITLSGNAGDGEI

-1583 CTLKE
+1583 CTLTE

-1675 DEYKIIPSGL
+1675 DEYEIIPSGL

-1690 NYVITYQP
+1690 NYEITYQP

-1707 PEFELRNLDQLKRVY
+1707 PEFELRNLDQLNRVY
-1722 DAKNTTPEAWTDS
+1722 DAKNTAPEAWTDS
-1735 DGNMTVTIKK
+1735 DGNVTVTFKK

-1758 TYTVEVHTEAGKNY
+1758 IYTVEVHTEAGKNY

-1825 LQFTCEY
+1825 LKFTCEY
-1832 APDSAAGDYAIQ
+1832 APDSAAGDYSIL

-1850 ENYEILFENGTLH
+1850 ENYEIHFENGTLH

-1873 DSDNSDG
+1873 DSDNSGG

-1899 RSSENEAQG
+1899 SSSENDAQG
-1908 TWKRDE
+1908 TWKRDN
-1914 KGWWFEFTNGTY
+1914 KGWWFEFKDGTY
-1926 PAGKKSEN
+1926 PAG
-1934 NSSEKPFWIWT
+1934 EKINDQNGEKLGWIQKD
-1945 GGRWWAFDSEGYL
+1945 GKWWAFGSDGYL

-1971 YLLNEKNGMQIGW
+1971 YLLNEKTGMQIGW
-1984 HYDESGRFW
+1984 YYDESGRFW

>member
-24 WNGLKIYEYN
+24 WNGLKIYKYN

-47 KRKWYERMSAAVLI
+47 KRKWYERMSAAALI

-74 AKAETITA
+74 AKAETIPA

-97 TASASNADE
+97 TASESNADE

-131 GKEAPEIKRK
+131 GKETPEIKRK

-146 MNAEP
+146 MNAESA
-151 VTEGIYTISQ
+151 TGGTYSISQ
-161 TDGKFKVVGGSLTED
+161 TTEGTFQVSGGSLTED
-176 GENLNSLTDAFNKIL
+176 GENVNSLTDAFNKIL

-199 NINFDNVNISS
+199 NINFDNVNISRE
-210 GAPGAPKLTKGCELT
+210 APTLTESCELT
-225 LKGTYTSAAE
+225 LKGTYTSAGE

-244 FIIHNEADITT
+244 FIIHNEANIKTVKT
-255 SSYVIRRSSNA
+255 GSYVIGRSSA
-266 KNSTAIFEQNGGTVK
+266 PNSTVIFEQNGGTVE

-296 NGGIINGN
+296 NGGTINGN

-317 VGTWNG
+317 DGTWNG
-323 QLAHIKDIDICGGQ
+323 QLAHIKDIDIYGGQ
-337 LNNIKDDTSTIT
+337 LNNTKDDTSTIA
-349 AISESE
+349 AIKECE

-360 GGEIYAK
+360 GGSVFAK
-367 NTNSSGRAFAILMSD
+367 NTKGKAFAIYMIKNTQL
-382 KTKLSLSD
+382 TLSG
-390 NIDISAAG
+390 NIDVSASG
-398 GNTYGSIYYG
+398 KTSGSIYYG
-408 YSAQSCATI
+408 WASTYPVINAENVQNIGENFLVVPCDKTMN
-417 DAVNLKT
+417 VNP
-424 INDTFK
+424 
-430 FVVSDLAMKASSS
+430 VS
-443 LKNWIKGSS
+443 NWIMGSKNNIEYLCKNIKLKVVNAYDKGSADEYT
-452 GNMKT
+452 NYT
-457 LVEGIHLSIVNH
+457 L
-469 NSDKG
+469 K
-474 YADQYK
+474 
-480 SYEARAV
+480 AV
-487 DNYIRIMDP
+487 GNYIRFVDKNAPASRLKSGAIKRADI
-496 KDESSLIPA
+496 KLSS
-505 GNIKSAE
+505 
-512 IQLPSDPEKYQVTI
+512 DRTKYEVYYEVT
-526 TYDKTEDGTEKVE
+526 TDGEEYKE
-539 TVKYTKAQ
+539 TVTYSAKNQK
-547 VTVSGIIDEILLRNT
+547 VSDILNDIVSVNT
-562 GTDGVEISVGTTKNP
+562 GTTGPEITIGSIETP
-577 IAGDI
+577 IEEDI
-582 TVDSGN
+582 TIDTGS
-588 ADDKPVLLKGKIT
+588 ADENKTTTLKGAIT
-601 GKVNVVG
+601 GKVNVTG
-608 TGTLES
+608 SGTLQS
-614 EINCSGFNGE
+614 KINCSGFYGRTNSE
-624 TKSTIHITGGEII
+624 IHITDGQITGKE
-637 GTVNADNA
+637 NA
-645 NESVITLNSADLIVD
+645 NDAVIVLEAANLTVEGEHTKIWDKSASGGDL
-660 GNAHIVDQ
+660 
-668 SAYSS
+668 
-673 QNRYAISA
+673 YAIQA
-681 TGGVK
+681 IGGVS
-686 VTVNGGTIESK
+686 V
-697 KNTAVYLY
+697 
-705 RSGSSGLQ
+705 
-713 EDHAKFEMT
+713 
-722 GGTIKGGEYGLKH
+722 TIKGGEIKSDNNTAVYIYRNSGQKKDHATFTMEGGTITGGVNGLRH
-735 THLNEVT
+735 AHLNEIN
-742 LSGGK
+742 LSGGT
-747 ISGGENRPDVYMAL
+747 ITGGANQPDVYMAQ
-761 EKNSVSG
+761 EINVSE
-768 TAKFTVEG
+768 TANFTVEG
-776 NFPFASMQIESA
+776 NFPFKSMQIESA
-788 SKVNEID
+788 SLKNEID
-795 FTKAK
+795 FTKATVTEDK
-800 ATGEEN
+800 
-806 LKINLPL
+806 KILISSPL
-813 DGNDT
+813 D
-818 GANMKLFKAST
+818 ANTKESYVKLFKAST
-829 SNYRDLLEHITLS
+829 SNYQDLIKHIELT
-842 GGKTPIFAVYNEHK
+842 GGINPICVVYNANPV
-856 ISDNP
+856 SANP

-871 PNLYTVHVKYYTGKD
+871 PNPYTVHVKYYIGKD
-886 EKDPFYD
+886 EKDPFYE

-901 SHRSYLSNL
+901 SHRSYLSNI
-910 GLPDG
+910 GLPGG
-915 AAFSVWRY
+915 AAFSVWKY
-923 KEDSNRNGTA
+923 KENSNRNGTA
-933 TDTTATVNQLVEDRL
+933 TDVTKTVNELFNGKLYLTSAV
-948 NPQGQIPEIE
+948 PEIE
-958 LYAGYQVKFDAA
+958 LYAGYQVALNAA
-970 ISSDDIK
+970 ADDIK
-977 ENFATIKGTSDG
+977 ANSAVIKGTSDG
-989 TKVYYT
+989 TTVYYT
-995 NSNYQGYTGEA
+995 NDSKYQGYTGEG
-1006 LRAEAKKEDSKAS
+1006 LRAAAKSADTQNHFVTKE
-1019 FATVDVE
+1019 VQ
-1026 NGKFS
+1026 NGEIS

-1037 SVDTSYTYYL
+1037 SVNTAYTYYL
-1047 VAENDNNDVSEMQT
+1047 VAENANNDVSEMQT
-1061 VKFMTLKRTLTKDDF
+1061 VKFTTLKRTLTKDDF
-1076 KIVGDTEFT
+1076 QIVGSTEFT
-1085 YTNNG
+1085 YTHNG
-1090 DVHNVKVQPV
+1090 DIHVIEVRPV
-1100 EEKGGTF
+1100 EGKEGSF
-1107 GIDAVRYKEKVG
+1107 GINAVQYKEKVG
-1119 AEDADNFIG
+1119 AEDTGNFIG

-1167 PDWFQTVTSIN
+1167 SDWFQTVTSIN

-1190 IKDAYSVGGHTVTG
+1190 IKDEYNGVGGSAVTG
-1204 YGEIRFELYRDAE
+1204 YGQIEYKLYNDSE
-1217 LTQKVSRNAEGHY
+1217 LTQEVLRNSDGHY
-1230 EVNADPDQEYVTY
+1230 DSSPDMNQEYAIY
-1243 YMGITSSGGNNVE
+1243 YMGVTSTGGDNVE
-1256 AHENPVR
+1256 PQGTPVLV
-1263 IGTDLKIYRA
+1263 GTQITVKRA
-1273 SNTISIVT
+1273 TNTISIT
-1281 CPDIRYGEAPKPEL
+1281 SCPNIRYGETPKPKA
-1295 TATDTT
+1295 TAADTT

-1306 TYSSTEDGE
+1306 IYSSNENGE

-1326 LWYVKATV
+1326 LWYVKAVV
-1334 SQSRNYKK
+1334 SQSQNYKE

-1351 VSRAQLVPSVNTL
+1351 VSKARLVPSVNTL
-1364 QSKTYDGD
+1364 QSKTYDGG

-1387 PILPEDAGKLKANG
+1387 PILPEEAGKLKANG

-1415 NVTEITLDP
+1415 NVTEIKLDP
-1424 KFEDRYE
+1424 EFADCYE
-1431 LTTSELSNVSCS
+1431 LTTSKLSNVSCS

-1449 AQIKNVS
+1449 AKIRNIS
-1456 VRQMMEL
+1456 VRQVREL
-1463 TYNGKEQLPKVTA
+1463 TYNGKEQLPEVTA
-1476 TGSTIGGT
+1476 TGSTVGGT
-1484 AITFRYG
+1484 AITFHYG

-1498 DETQALK
+1498 DETKALK
-1505 TVPAFTDAGIY
+1505 NAPPFKDAGTY
-1516 TVYYTASAANHDS
+1516 TVYYTVSAANHDS
-1529 VSGSFEIEIKNA
+1529 VSESFEIEIKNA

-1546 DAAGYTGIYDGYSHG
+1546 DAAGYTGIYDGQSHG
-1561 IKITLTGKAENGEI
+1561 IKITLTGNAENGKI

-1583 CTLKE
+1583 CTLAE

-1603 VTKKNFDTISGS
+1603 VTKKNFDTLSGS
-1615 ATVAITPAQL
+1615 ATVAITPAPL
-1625 TVTAESRNVTYKDE
+1625 TVTAESKNVTYKDE

-1650 VNGENTEVLGGTLS
+1650 VNGENTEILGGTLS
-1664 YECAYAAGSDV
+1664 YECAYAVGSDV
-1675 DEYKIIPSGL
+1675 DEYEIIPSGL

-1690 NYVITYQP
+1690 NYEITYLP
-1698 GKLTVSQAK
+1698 GRLTVVQAK
-1707 PEFELRNLDQLKRVY
+1707 PKFELRNPAELNRVY
-1722 DAKNTTPEAWTDS
+1722 DAKNTAPETWTDS
-1735 DGNMTVTIKK
+1735 DGNVTVTIKN
-1745 GSEILTEAPMNAG
+1745 GSEILTEAPVGTG
-1758 TYTVEVHTEAGKNY
+1758 TYTVEVHADAGKNY
-1772 EAGSQIFS
+1772 EAGSRIFS

-1806 AVLYEG
+1806 TVLYEG